1 MLKKNIMKKIIVLLI
16 MLLGGFVNNY
26 AQEYLE
32 MIESETFSVQE
43 IIDSGEA
50 YFVNRDQGKGSGYFQ
65 FKRWEYNAK
74 RLMNEAGYLPKTE
87 EILTKI
93 ENYNAYLNT
102 TSETRQ
108 PLTDNWEEL
117 GPQNWNATTSW
128 NPGVGRITGIA
139 IDQNNS
145 DHMIVGANTGG
156 VWKTLDGGQ
165 NWIPL
170 GDYFSNLRVFSVSID
185 PTNSDHYFFG
195 SNNGLIYH
203 SLDAGATWNLL
214 GDMGTS
220 IVNKILIHPTDP
232 SKLFATSQNG
242 GIRKSLDGGLNW
254 ITAVTDSQGYDIE
267 FKPND
272 PNVVYASGTG
282 FHVSFNGGESFT
294 SNFTFDSAPKMI
306 GVSPDDENVVY
317 VLEAFEGSFGGFY
330 KSTNTGFT
338 FSELDHV
345 GRNYFGYD
353 TNGIDS
359 GGQAPRDMDIAVN
372 PQDVNE
378 VHIAGVLTWR
388 SIDGGENFYCTSD
401 WVPGNAENANI
412 GYCHADVDL
421 LLFNGTTLFA
431 GTDGGIFKAEDT
443 ANVTSD
449 YYEDLS
455 TGLGIRQLYKIGI
468 TQTPEVI
475 VTTGSQDNGSSFYSE
490 AEGWKDWIGADG
502 MEGFVDKDN
511 SSKMFGMIQ
520 FGGVYRTF
528 NGGQTTSGVSIPS
541 QGNWVTP
548 FEQDPIL
555 TDVIYIGLNQVY
567 KSVASGNNWLAISQE
582 FSGNLNQLKI
592 ANSNNLVIY
601 ASRGP
606 LLFKTMDGGATDWSP
621 LTNPGGSINSI
632 AIHPTN
638 PEKIAVATTSN
649 SKVFVSED
657 GGLSWLSYKFNLPD
671 FSSLALVWDDNGEDG
686 LYLGMDYGIFYID
699 NTFTEWQP
707 YSINLPNVIIN
718 ELEINS
724 ADGKIY
730 AGTYGRGLWVSPY
743 VPHLLNT
750 ESLINNTD
758 VEIFPNPTNSIITFN
773 FRKGTEAD
781 FRVFDQLG
789 KLVRYQPN
797 VSLNQPHSMNI
808 SALSN
813 GIYYVRINSDIGT
826 ITKKVIKK

>member
-1 MLKKNIMKKIIVLLI
+1 MKRIIILI
-16 MLLGGFVNNY
+16 TILHVGIQNNH
-26 AQEYLE
+26 AQEYLK
-32 MIESETFSVQE
+32 MMESETYTVQE
-43 IIDSGEA
+43 IIDNGEA
-50 YFVNRDQGKGSGYFQ
+50 YFAERDQGKGSGYVH

-87 EILTKI
+87 AVLAEI

-102 TSETRQ
+102 SSATRQ
-108 PLTDNWEEL
+108 SLTDNWEEL
-117 GPQNWNATTSW
+117 GPQDWNATTSW

-156 VWKTLDGGQ
+156 VWKTIDGGD
-165 NWIPL
+165 NWMPL
-170 GDYFSNLRVFSVSID
+170 GDYFSNLRVYSVTIH
-185 PTNSDHYFFG
+185 PANSNHYFFG
-195 SNNGLIYH
+195 STNGLIYH

-214 GDMGTS
+214 GDMGS
-220 IVNKILIHPTDP
+220 SSVNKILIHPTDP
-232 SKLFATSQNG
+232 SIVFATSQNG
-242 GIRKSLDGGLNW
+242 GIRKSSDGGLNW
-254 ITAVTDSQGYDIE
+254 VAAVTDSQGYDIE
-267 FKPND
+267 FKPSN
-272 PNVVYASGTG
+272 PNVVYATGTN
-282 FHVSFNGGESFT
+282 FHVSYNGGESFST
-294 SNFTFDSAPKMI
+294 NVTFENAPKMI
-306 GVSPDDENVVY
+306 GVSPSDENVIY
-317 VLEAFEGSFGGFY
+317 VLEASGGSFGGIY
-330 KSTNTGFT
+330 KSVNAGFT
-338 FSELDHV
+338 FSELDHE

-353 TNGIDS
+353 TAGFDS

-372 PQDVNE
+372 PEDANE
-378 VHIAGVLTWR
+378 VHIAGVLTWK
-388 SIDGGENFYCTSD
+388 STDGGENFYCTSD

-443 ANVTSD
+443 ANVTAE
-449 YYEDLS
+449 YYEDL
-455 TGLGIRQLYKIGI
+455 TAGLGIRQLYKIGI

-475 VTTGSQDNGSSFYSE
+475 ITAGSQDNGSSFYSE

-502 MEGFVDKDN
+502 MEGFIDKDN

-528 NGGQTTSGVSIPS
+528 NGGQTTSGISIPS

-548 FEQDPIL
+548 FEQDPML
-555 TDVIYIGLNQVY
+555 TDVIYIGLNRVY
-567 KSVASGNNWLAISQE
+567 KSVASGNNWTAISQE
-582 FSGNLNQLKI
+582 LGGNLDQLKI

-601 ASRGP
+601 TSRGG
-606 LLFKTMDGGATDWSP
+606 LLFKTVDGGATDWFQLPS
-621 LTNPGGSINSI
+621 PGGSINSI

-657 GGLSWLSYKFNLPD
+657 GGLSWLNYKFNLPG
-671 FSSLALVWDDNGEDG
+671 FSALALVWDNNGEDG

-699 NTFTEWQP
+699 NTLNEWQP
-707 YSINLPNVIIN
+707 YSTNLPNVIIN

-730 AGTYGRGLWVSPY
+730 AGTYGRGLWASPY

-750 ESLINNTD
+750 TSLLNDTD
-758 VEIFPNPTNSIITFN
+758 VEIFPNPVKNSVTIN
-773 FRKGTEAD
+773 FRKGAEAD
-781 FRVFDQLG
+781 FRIYDQLG

-797 VSLNQPHSMNI
+797 VSISQPYSIDISELNS
-808 SALSN
+808 
-813 GIYYVRINSDIGT
+813 GIYFIRINSDIGT
-826 ITKKVIKK
+826 ITKRLIKK

>member
-1 MLKKNIMKKIIVLLI
+1 MKRIIILITILLAGI
-16 MLLGGFVNNY
+16 QNNH
-26 AQEYLE
+26 AQEYLK
-32 MIESETFSVQE
+32 MMESETYTVQE
-43 IIDSGEA
+43 IIDNGEA
-50 YFVNRDQGKGSGYFQ
+50 YFAERDQGKGSGYVQ

-87 EILTKI
+87 AVLAEI

-102 TSETRQ
+102 SSATRQ
-108 PLTDNWEEL
+108 SLTDNWEEL
-117 GPQNWNATTSW
+117 GPQDWNATTSW

-156 VWKTLDGGQ
+156 VWKTIDGGE
-165 NWIPL
+165 NWMPL
-170 GDYFSNLRVFSVSID
+170 GDYFSNLRVYSVTIH

-195 SNNGLIYH
+195 STNGLIYH

-214 GDMGTS
+214 GDMGS
-220 IVNKILIHPTDP
+220 SSVNKILIHPTDP
-232 SKLFATSQNG
+232 SIIFATSQNG
-242 GIRKSLDGGLNW
+242 GIRKSSDGGLNW
-254 ITAVTDSQGYDIE
+254 VAAVTDSQGYDIE
-267 FKPND
+267 FKPNN
-272 PNVVYASGTG
+272 PNVVYATGTN
-282 FHVSFNGGESFT
+282 FHVSYNGGESFST
-294 SNFTFDSAPKMI
+294 NVTFESAPKMI
-306 GVSPDDENVVY
+306 GVSPSDENVIY
-317 VLEAFEGSFGGFY
+317 VLEASGGSFGGIY
-330 KSTNTGFT
+330 KSVNAGFT
-338 FSELDHV
+338 FSELDHE

-353 TNGIDS
+353 TAGFDS

-372 PQDVNE
+372 PEDANE
-378 VHIAGVLTWR
+378 VHIAGVLTWK
-388 SIDGGENFYCTSD
+388 STDGGENFSCTSD

-443 ANVTSD
+443 ANVTAE
-449 YYEDLS
+449 YYEDL
-455 TGLGIRQLYKIGI
+455 TAGLGIRQLYKIGI

-475 VTTGSQDNGSSFYSE
+475 ITAGSQDNGSSFYSE

-502 MEGFVDKDN
+502 MEGFIDKDN

-528 NGGQTTSGVSIPS
+528 NGGQTTSGISIPS

-555 TDVIYIGLNQVY
+555 TDVIYIGLNRVY
-567 KSVASGNNWLAISQE
+567 KSVASGNNWTAISQE
-582 FSGNLNQLKI
+582 LGGNLNQLKI

-601 ASRGP
+601 ASRGG
-606 LLFKTMDGGATDWSP
+606 LLFKTEDGGATDWLQLPS
-621 LTNPGGSINSI
+621 PGGSINSI

-657 GGLSWLSYKFNLPD
+657 GGLSWLNYKFNLPG
-671 FSSLALVWDDNGEDG
+671 FSALALVWDNNGEDG

-699 NTFTEWQP
+699 NTLDEWQP
-707 YSINLPNVIIN
+707 YSTNLPNVIIN

-730 AGTYGRGLWVSPY
+730 AGTYGRGLWASPY

-750 ESLINNTD
+750 TSLLNDTD
-758 VEIFPNPTNSIITFN
+758 VEIFPNPVKNSVTIN
-773 FRKGTEAD
+773 FRKGAEAD
-781 FRVFDQLG
+781 FRIYDQLG

-797 VSLNQPHSMNI
+797 VYISQPHSIDI
-808 SALSN
+808 SELNS
-813 GIYYVRINSDIGT
+813 GIYFIRINSDIGT
-826 ITKKVIKK
+826 ITKRLIKK

>member
-1 MLKKNIMKKIIVLLI
+1 MKRIIILITILLAGI
-16 MLLGGFVNNY
+16 QNNH
-26 AQEYLE
+26 AQEYLK
-32 MIESETFSVQE
+32 MMESETYTVQE
-43 IIDSGEA
+43 IIDNGEA
-50 YFVNRDQGKGSGYFQ
+50 YFAERDQGKGSGYVQ

-87 EILTKI
+87 AVLAEI

-102 TSETRQ
+102 SSATRQ
-108 PLTDNWEEL
+108 SLTDNWEEL
-117 GPQNWNATTSW
+117 GPQDWNATTSW

-156 VWKTLDGGQ
+156 VWKTIDGGE
-165 NWIPL
+165 NWMPL
-170 GDYFSNLRVFSVSID
+170 GDYFSNLRVYSVTIH

-195 SNNGLIYH
+195 STNGLIYH

-214 GDMGTS
+214 GDMGS
-220 IVNKILIHPTDP
+220 SSVNKILIHPTDP
-232 SKLFATSQNG
+232 SIIFATSQNG
-242 GIRKSLDGGLNW
+242 GIRKSSDGGLNW
-254 ITAVTDSQGYDIE
+254 VAAVTDSQGYDIE
-267 FKPND
+267 FKPNN
-272 PNVVYASGTG
+272 PNVVYATGTN
-282 FHVSFNGGESFT
+282 FHVSYNGGESFST
-294 SNFTFDSAPKMI
+294 NVTFESAPKMI
-306 GVSPDDENVVY
+306 GVSPSDENVIY
-317 VLEAFEGSFGGFY
+317 VLEASGGSFGGIY
-330 KSTNTGFT
+330 KSVNAGFT
-338 FSELDHV
+338 FSELDHE

-353 TNGIDS
+353 TAGFDS

-372 PQDVNE
+372 PEDANE
-378 VHIAGVLTWR
+378 VHIAGVLTWK
-388 SIDGGENFYCTSD
+388 STDGGENFSCTSD

-443 ANVTSD
+443 ANVTAE
-449 YYEDLS
+449 YYEDL
-455 TGLGIRQLYKIGI
+455 TAGLGIRQLYKIGI

-475 VTTGSQDNGSSFYSE
+475 ITAGSQDNGSSFYSE

-502 MEGFVDKDN
+502 MEGFIDKDN

-528 NGGQTTSGVSIPS
+528 NGGQTTSGISIPS

-555 TDVIYIGLNQVY
+555 TDVIYIGLNRVY
-567 KSVASGNNWLAISQE
+567 KSVASGNNWTAISQE
-582 FSGNLNQLKI
+582 LGGNLNQLKI

-601 ASRGP
+601 ASRGG
-606 LLFKTMDGGATDWSP
+606 LLFKTEDGGATDWLQLPS
-621 LTNPGGSINSI
+621 PGGSINSI

-657 GGLSWLSYKFNLPD
+657 GGLSWLNYKFNLPG
-671 FSSLALVWDDNGEDG
+671 FSALALVWDNNGEDG

-699 NTFTEWQP
+699 NTLNEWQP
-707 YSINLPNVIIN
+707 YSTNLPNVIIN

-730 AGTYGRGLWVSPY
+730 AGTYGRGLWASPY

-750 ESLINNTD
+750 TSLLNDTD
-758 VEIFPNPTNSIITFN
+758 VEIFPNPVKNSVTIN
-773 FRKGTEAD
+773 FRKGAEAD
-781 FRVFDQLG
+781 FRIYDQLG

-797 VSLNQPHSMNI
+797 VSISQPYSIDISELNS
-808 SALSN
+808 
-813 GIYYVRINSDIGT
+813 GIYFIRINSDIGT
-826 ITKKVIKK
+826 ITKRLIKK

>member
-1 MLKKNIMKKIIVLLI
+1 MKRIIILITILLAGI
-16 MLLGGFVNNY
+16 QNNH
-26 AQEYLE
+26 AQEYLK
-32 MIESETFSVQE
+32 MMESETYTVQE
-43 IIDSGEA
+43 IIDNGEA
-50 YFVNRDQGKGSGYFQ
+50 YFAERDQGKGSGYVQ

-87 EILTKI
+87 AVLAEI

-102 TSETRQ
+102 SSATRQ
-108 PLTDNWEEL
+108 SLTDNWEEL
-117 GPQNWNATTSW
+117 GPQDWNATTSW

-156 VWKTLDGGQ
+156 VWKTIDGGE
-165 NWIPL
+165 NWMPL
-170 GDYFSNLRVFSVSID
+170 GDYFSNLRVYSVTIH

-195 SNNGLIYH
+195 STNGLIYH

-214 GDMGTS
+214 GDMGS
-220 IVNKILIHPTDP
+220 SSVNKILIHPTDP
-232 SKLFATSQNG
+232 SIIFATSQNG
-242 GIRKSLDGGLNW
+242 GIRKSSDGGLNW
-254 ITAVTDSQGYDIE
+254 VAAVTDSQGYDIE
-267 FKPND
+267 FKPNN
-272 PNVVYASGTG
+272 PNVVYATGTN
-282 FHVSFNGGESFT
+282 FHVSYNGGESFST
-294 SNFTFDSAPKMI
+294 NVTFESAPKMI
-306 GVSPDDENVVY
+306 GVSPSDENVIY
-317 VLEAFEGSFGGFY
+317 VLEASGGSFGGIY
-330 KSTNTGFT
+330 KSVNAGFT
-338 FSELDHV
+338 FSELDHE

-353 TNGIDS
+353 TAGFDS

-372 PQDVNE
+372 PEDANE
-378 VHIAGVLTWR
+378 VHIAGVLTWK
-388 SIDGGENFYCTSD
+388 STDGGENFSCTSD

-443 ANVTSD
+443 ANVTAE
-449 YYEDLS
+449 YYEDL
-455 TGLGIRQLYKIGI
+455 TAGLGIRQLYKIGI

-475 VTTGSQDNGSSFYSE
+475 ITAGSQDNGSSFYSE

-502 MEGFVDKDN
+502 MEGFIDKDN

-528 NGGQTTSGVSIPS
+528 NGGQTTSGISIPS

-548 FEQDPIL
+548 FEQDPML
-555 TDVIYIGLNQVY
+555 TDVIYIGLNRVY
-567 KSVASGNNWLAISQE
+567 KSVASGNNWTAISQE
-582 FSGNLNQLKI
+582 LGGNLDQLKI

-601 ASRGP
+601 TSRGG
-606 LLFKTMDGGATDWSP
+606 LLFKTVDGGATDWFQLPS
-621 LTNPGGSINSI
+621 PGGSINSI

-657 GGLSWLSYKFNLPD
+657 GGLSWLNYKFNLPG
-671 FSSLALVWDDNGEDG
+671 FSALALVWDNNGEDG

-699 NTFTEWQP
+699 NTLNEWQP
-707 YSINLPNVIIN
+707 YSTNLPNVIIN

-724 ADGKIY
+724 TDGKIY
-730 AGTYGRGLWVSPY
+730 AGTYGRGLWASPY

-750 ESLINNTD
+750 TSLLNDTD
-758 VEIFPNPTNSIITFN
+758 VEIFPNPVKNSVTIN
-773 FRKGTEAD
+773 FRKGAEAD
-781 FRVFDQLG
+781 FSIYDQLG

-797 VSLNQPHSMNI
+797 VYISQPHSIDI
-808 SALSN
+808 SELNS
-813 GIYYVRINSDIGT
+813 GIYFIRINSDIGT
-826 ITKKVIKK
+826 ITKRLIKK

>member
-1 MLKKNIMKKIIVLLI
+1 MKRIIILITILLAGI
-16 MLLGGFVNNY
+16 QNNY
-26 AQEYLE
+26 AQEYLK
-32 MIESETFSVQE
+32 MMESETYTVQE
-43 IIDSGEA
+43 IIDNGEA
-50 YFVNRDQGKGSGYFQ
+50 YFAERDQGKGSGYVQ

-87 EILTKI
+87 AVLAEI

-102 TSETRQ
+102 SSATRKS
-108 PLTDNWEEL
+108 LTDNWEEL
-117 GPQNWNATTSW
+117 GPQDWNATTSW

-145 DHMIVGANTGG
+145 DHIIVGANTGG
-156 VWKTLDGGQ
+156 VWKTLDGGE

-170 GDYFSNLRVFSVSID
+170 GDYFSNLRVYSVTIH
-185 PTNSDHYFFG
+185 PTNSDRYFFG
-195 SNNGLIYH
+195 STNGLIYH

-214 GDMGTS
+214 GDMGS
-220 IVNKILIHPTDP
+220 SSVNKILIHPTDP
-232 SKLFATSQNG
+232 SIVFATSQNG
-242 GIRKSLDGGLNW
+242 GIRKSSDGGLNW
-254 ITAVTDSQGYDIE
+254 VAAVTDSQGYDIE
-267 FKPND
+267 FKPNN
-272 PNVVYASGTG
+272 PNVVYATGTN
-282 FHVSFNGGESFT
+282 FHVSYNGGESFST
-294 SNFTFDSAPKMI
+294 NVTFESAPKMI
-306 GVSPDDENVVY
+306 GVSSNDENVIY
-317 VLEAFEGSFGGFY
+317 VLEASGGSFGGIY
-330 KSTNTGFT
+330 KSVNAGFT
-338 FSELDHV
+338 FSELDHE

-353 TNGIDS
+353 TAGFDS

-372 PQDVNE
+372 PEDANE
-378 VHIAGVLTWR
+378 VHIAGVLTWK
-388 SIDGGENFYCTSD
+388 STDGGENFSCTSD

-443 ANVTSD
+443 ANVTAE
-449 YYEDLS
+449 YYEDL
-455 TGLGIRQLYKIGI
+455 TAGLGIRQLYKIGI

-475 VTTGSQDNGSSFYSE
+475 ITAGSQDNGSSFYSE

-502 MEGFVDKDN
+502 MEGFIDKDN

-528 NGGQTTSGVSIPS
+528 NGGQTTSGISIPS

-548 FEQDPIL
+548 FEQDPVL
-555 TDVIYIGLNQVY
+555 TDVIYIGLNHVY
-567 KSVASGNNWLAISQE
+567 KSVASGNNWTAISQE
-582 FSGNLNQLKI
+582 LGGNLNQLKI

-601 ASRGP
+601 TSRGG
-606 LLFKTMDGGATDWSP
+606 LLFKTEDGGATDWLQLPS
-621 LTNPGGSINSI
+621 PGGSINSI

-657 GGLSWLSYKFNLPD
+657 GGLSWLNYKFNLPG
-671 FSSLALVWDDNGEDG
+671 FSALALVWDNNGEDG

-699 NTFTEWQP
+699 NTFNEWQP
-707 YSINLPNVIIN
+707 YSTNLPNVIIN

-730 AGTYGRGLWVSPY
+730 AGTYGRGLWASPY

-750 ESLINNTD
+750 TSLLNDTD
-758 VEIFPNPTNSIITFN
+758 VEIFPNPVKNSVTIN
-773 FRKGTEAD
+773 FRKGAEAD
-781 FRVFDQLG
+781 FRIYDQLG

-797 VSLNQPHSMNI
+797 VSISQPYSIDISELNS
-808 SALSN
+808 
-813 GIYYVRINSDIGT
+813 GIYFIRINSDIGT
-826 ITKKVIKK
+826 ITKKLIKK

>member
-1 MLKKNIMKKIIVLLI
+1 MKRIIILITILLAGI
-16 MLLGGFVNNY
+16 QNNH
-26 AQEYLE
+26 AQEYLK
-32 MIESETFSVQE
+32 MMESETYTVQE
-43 IIDSGEA
+43 IIDNGEA
-50 YFVNRDQGKGSGYFQ
+50 YFAERDQGKGSGYVQ

-87 EILTKI
+87 AVLAEI

-102 TSETRQ
+102 SSATRQ
-108 PLTDNWEEL
+108 SLTDNWEEL
-117 GPQNWNATTSW
+117 GPQDWNATTSW

-156 VWKTLDGGQ
+156 VWKTIDGGE
-165 NWIPL
+165 NWMPL
-170 GDYFSNLRVFSVSID
+170 GDYFSNLRVYSVTIH

-195 SNNGLIYH
+195 STNGLIYH

-214 GDMGTS
+214 GDMGS
-220 IVNKILIHPTDP
+220 SSVNKILIHPTDP
-232 SKLFATSQNG
+232 SIIFATSQNG
-242 GIRKSLDGGLNW
+242 GIRKSSDGGLNW
-254 ITAVTDSQGYDIE
+254 VAAVTDSQGYDIE
-267 FKPND
+267 FKPNN
-272 PNVVYASGTG
+272 PNVVYATGTN
-282 FHVSFNGGESFT
+282 FHVSYNGGESFST
-294 SNFTFDSAPKMI
+294 NVTFESAPKMI
-306 GVSPDDENVVY
+306 GVSPSDENVIY
-317 VLEAFEGSFGGFY
+317 VLEASGGSFGGIY
-330 KSTNTGFT
+330 KSVNAGFT
-338 FSELDHV
+338 FSELDHE

-353 TNGIDS
+353 TAGFDS

-372 PQDVNE
+372 PEDANE
-378 VHIAGVLTWR
+378 VHIAGVLTWK
-388 SIDGGENFYCTSD
+388 STDGGENFSCTSD

-443 ANVTSD
+443 ANVTAE
-449 YYEDLS
+449 YYEDL
-455 TGLGIRQLYKIGI
+455 TAGLGIRQLYKIGI

-475 VTTGSQDNGSSFYSE
+475 ITAGSQDNGSSFYSE

-502 MEGFVDKDN
+502 MEGFIDKDN
-511 SSKMFGMIQ
+511 SNKMFGMIQ

-528 NGGQTTSGVSIPS
+528 NGGQTTSGISIPS

-548 FEQDPIL
+548 FEQDPML
-555 TDVIYIGLNQVY
+555 TDVIYIGLNRVY
-567 KSVASGNNWLAISQE
+567 KSVASGNNWTAISQE
-582 FSGNLNQLKI
+582 LGGNLDQLKI

-601 ASRGP
+601 TSRGG
-606 LLFKTMDGGATDWSP
+606 LLFKTVDGGATDWFQLPS
-621 LTNPGGSINSI
+621 PGGSINSI

-657 GGLSWLSYKFNLPD
+657 GGLSWLNYKFNLPG
-671 FSSLALVWDDNGEDG
+671 FSALALVWDNNGEDG

-699 NTFTEWQP
+699 NTLNEWQP
-707 YSINLPNVIIN
+707 YSTNLPNVIIN

-730 AGTYGRGLWVSPY
+730 AGTYGRGLWASPY

-750 ESLINNTD
+750 TSLLNDTD
-758 VEIFPNPTNSIITFN
+758 VEIFPNPVKNSVTIN
-773 FRKGTEAD
+773 FRKGAEAD
-781 FRVFDQLG
+781 FRIYDQLG

-797 VSLNQPHSMNI
+797 VYISQPYSIDISELNS
-808 SALSN
+808 
-813 GIYYVRINSDIGT
+813 GIYFIRINSDIGT
-826 ITKKVIKK
+826 ITKRLIKK

>member
-1 MLKKNIMKKIIVLLI
+1 MKRIIILITILLAGI
-16 MLLGGFVNNY
+16 QNNY
-26 AQEYLE
+26 AQEYLK
-32 MIESETFSVQE
+32 MMESETYTVQE
-43 IIDSGEA
+43 IIDNGEA
-50 YFVNRDQGKGSGYFQ
+50 YFAERDQGKGSGYVQ

-87 EILTKI
+87 AVLAEI

-102 TSETRQ
+102 SSATRKS
-108 PLTDNWEEL
+108 LTDNWEEL
-117 GPQNWNATTSW
+117 GPQDWNATTSW

-156 VWKTLDGGQ
+156 VWKTLDGGE

-170 GDYFSNLRVFSVSID
+170 GDYFSNLRVYSVTIH

-195 SNNGLIYH
+195 STNGLIYH

-214 GDMGTS
+214 GDMGS
-220 IVNKILIHPTDP
+220 SSVNKILIHPTDP
-232 SKLFATSQNG
+232 SIVFATSQNG
-242 GIRKSLDGGLNW
+242 GIRKSSDGGLNW
-254 ITAVTDSQGYDIE
+254 VAAVTDSQGYDIE
-267 FKPND
+267 FKPNN
-272 PNVVYASGTG
+272 PNVVYATGTN
-282 FHVSFNGGESFT
+282 FHVSYNGGESFST
-294 SNFTFDSAPKMI
+294 NVTFESAPKMI
-306 GVSPDDENVVY
+306 GVSSNDENVIY
-317 VLEAFEGSFGGFY
+317 VLEASGGSFGGIY
-330 KSTNTGFT
+330 KSVNAGFT
-338 FSELDHV
+338 FSELDHE

-353 TNGIDS
+353 TAGFDS

-372 PQDVNE
+372 PEDANE
-378 VHIAGVLTWR
+378 VHIAGVLTWK
-388 SIDGGENFYCTSD
+388 STDGGENFSCTSD

-443 ANVTSD
+443 ANVTAE
-449 YYEDLS
+449 YYEDL
-455 TGLGIRQLYKIGI
+455 TAGLGIRQLYKIGI

-475 VTTGSQDNGSSFYSE
+475 ITAGSQDNGSSFYSE

-502 MEGFVDKDN
+502 MEGFIDKDN

-528 NGGQTTSGVSIPS
+528 NGGQTTSGISIPS

-555 TDVIYIGLNQVY
+555 TDVIYIGLNHVY
-567 KSVASGNNWLAISQE
+567 KSVASGNNWTAISQE
-582 FSGNLNQLKI
+582 LGGNLNQLKI

-601 ASRGP
+601 ASRGG
-606 LLFKTMDGGATDWSP
+606 LLFKTEDGGATDWLQLPS
-621 LTNPGGSINSI
+621 PGGSINSI

-657 GGLSWLSYKFNLPD
+657 GGLSWLNYKFNLPG
-671 FSSLALVWDDNGEDG
+671 FSALALVWDNNGEDG

-699 NTFTEWQP
+699 NTFNEWQP
-707 YSINLPNVIIN
+707 YSTNLPNVIIN

-730 AGTYGRGLWVSPY
+730 AGTYGRGLWASPY

-750 ESLINNTD
+750 TSLLNDTD
-758 VEIFPNPTNSIITFN
+758 VEIFPNPVKNSVTIN
-773 FRKGTEAD
+773 FRKGAEAD
-781 FRVFDQLG
+781 FRIYDQLG

-797 VSLNQPHSMNI
+797 VSISQPYSIDISELNS
-808 SALSN
+808 
-813 GIYYVRINSDIGT
+813 GIYFIRINSDIGT
-826 ITKKVIKK
+826 ITKRLIKK

>member
-1 MLKKNIMKKIIVLLI
+1 MKRIIILITILLAGI
-16 MLLGGFVNNY
+16 QNNH
-26 AQEYLE
+26 AQEYLK
-32 MIESETFSVQE
+32 MMESETYTVQE
-43 IIDSGEA
+43 IIDNGEA
-50 YFVNRDQGKGSGYFQ
+50 YFAERDQGKGSGYVQ

-87 EILTKI
+87 AVLAEI

-102 TSETRQ
+102 SSATRQ
-108 PLTDNWEEL
+108 SLTDNWEEL
-117 GPQNWNATTSW
+117 GPQDWNATTSW

-156 VWKTLDGGQ
+156 VWKTIDGGE
-165 NWIPL
+165 NWMPL
-170 GDYFSNLRVFSVSID
+170 GDYFSNLRVYSVTIH

-195 SNNGLIYH
+195 STNGLIYH

-214 GDMGTS
+214 GDMGS
-220 IVNKILIHPTDP
+220 SSVNKILIHPTDP
-232 SKLFATSQNG
+232 SIVFATSQNG
-242 GIRKSLDGGLNW
+242 GIRKSSDGGLNW
-254 ITAVTDSQGYDIE
+254 VAAVTDSQGYDIE
-267 FKPND
+267 FKPNN
-272 PNVVYASGTG
+272 PNVVYATGTN
-282 FHVSFNGGESFT
+282 FHVSYNGGVSFST
-294 SNFTFDSAPKMI
+294 NVTFESAPKMI
-306 GVSPDDENVVY
+306 GVSPSDENVIY
-317 VLEAFEGSFGGFY
+317 VLEASGGSFGGIY
-330 KSTNTGFT
+330 KSVNAGFT
-338 FSELDHV
+338 FSELDHE

-353 TNGIDS
+353 TAGFDS

-372 PQDVNE
+372 PEDANE
-378 VHIAGVLTWR
+378 VHIAGVLTWK
-388 SIDGGENFYCTSD
+388 STDGGENFSCTSD

-443 ANVTSD
+443 ANVTAE
-449 YYEDLS
+449 YYEDL
-455 TGLGIRQLYKIGI
+455 TAGLGIRQLYKIGI

-475 VTTGSQDNGSSFYSE
+475 ITAGSQDNGSSFYSE

-502 MEGFVDKDN
+502 MEGFIDKDN

-528 NGGQTTSGVSIPS
+528 NGGQTTSGISIPS

-548 FEQDPIL
+548 FEQDPVL
-555 TDVIYIGLNQVY
+555 TDVIYIGLNHVY
-567 KSVASGNNWLAISQE
+567 KSVASGNNWTVISQE
-582 FSGNLNQLKI
+582 LGGNLNQLKI

-601 ASRGP
+601 TSRGG
-606 LLFKTMDGGATDWSP
+606 LLFKTEDGGATDWLQLPS
-621 LTNPGGSINSI
+621 PGGSINSI

-657 GGLSWLSYKFNLPD
+657 GGLSWLNYKFNLPG
-671 FSSLALVWDDNGEDG
+671 FSALALVWDNNGEDG

-699 NTFTEWQP
+699 NTFNEWQP
-707 YSINLPNVIIN
+707 YSTNLPNVIIN

-730 AGTYGRGLWVSPY
+730 AGTYGRGLWASPY

-750 ESLINNTD
+750 TSLLNDTD
-758 VEIFPNPTNSIITFN
+758 VEIFPNPVKNSVTIN
-773 FRKGTEAD
+773 FRKGAEAD
-781 FRVFDQLG
+781 FRIYDQLG

-797 VSLNQPHSMNI
+797 VSISQPYSIDISELNS
-808 SALSN
+808 
-813 GIYYVRINSDIGT
+813 GIYFIRINSDIGT
-826 ITKKVIKK
+826 ITKKLIKK

>member
-1 MLKKNIMKKIIVLLI
+1 MKRIIILITILLAGI
-16 MLLGGFVNNY
+16 QNNH
-26 AQEYLE
+26 AQEYLK
-32 MIESETFSVQE
+32 MMESETYTVQE
-43 IIDSGEA
+43 IIDNGEA
-50 YFVNRDQGKGSGYFQ
+50 YFAERDQGKGSGYVQ

-87 EILTKI
+87 AVLAEI

-102 TSETRQ
+102 SSATRQ
-108 PLTDNWEEL
+108 SLTDNWEEL
-117 GPQNWNATTSW
+117 GPQDWNATTSW

-156 VWKTLDGGQ
+156 VWKTIDGGE
-165 NWIPL
+165 NWMPL
-170 GDYFSNLRVFSVSID
+170 GDYFSNLRVYSVTIH

-195 SNNGLIYH
+195 STNGLIYH

-214 GDMGTS
+214 GDMGS
-220 IVNKILIHPTDP
+220 SSVNKILIHPTDP
-232 SKLFATSQNG
+232 SIIFATSQNG
-242 GIRKSLDGGLNW
+242 GIRKSSDGGLNW
-254 ITAVTDSQGYDIE
+254 VAAVTDSQGYDIE
-267 FKPND
+267 FKPNN
-272 PNVVYASGTG
+272 PNVVYATGTN
-282 FHVSFNGGESFT
+282 FHVSYNGGESFST
-294 SNFTFDSAPKMI
+294 NVTFESAPKMI
-306 GVSPDDENVVY
+306 GVSPSDENVIY
-317 VLEAFEGSFGGFY
+317 VLEASGGSFGGIY
-330 KSTNTGFT
+330 KSVNAGFT
-338 FSELDHV
+338 FSELDHE

-353 TNGIDS
+353 TAGFDS

-372 PQDVNE
+372 PEDANE
-378 VHIAGVLTWR
+378 VHIAGVLTWK
-388 SIDGGENFYCTSD
+388 STDGGENFSCTSD

-443 ANVTSD
+443 ANVTAE
-449 YYEDLS
+449 YYEDL
-455 TGLGIRQLYKIGI
+455 TAGLGIRQLYKIGI

-475 VTTGSQDNGSSFYSE
+475 ITAGSQDNGSSFYSE

-502 MEGFVDKDN
+502 MEGFIDKDN
-511 SSKMFGMIQ
+511 SNKMFGMIQ

-528 NGGQTTSGVSIPS
+528 NGGQTTSGISIPS

-555 TDVIYIGLNQVY
+555 TDVIYIGLNRVY
-567 KSVASGNNWLAISQE
+567 KSVASGNNWTAISQE
-582 FSGNLNQLKI
+582 LGGNLNQLKI
-592 ANSNNLVIY
+592 ANSNNLFIY
-601 ASRGP
+601 ASRGG
-606 LLFKTMDGGATDWSP
+606 LLFKTEDGGATDWLQLPS
-621 LTNPGGSINSI
+621 PGGSINSI

-657 GGLSWLSYKFNLPD
+657 GGLSWLNYKFNLPG
-671 FSSLALVWDDNGEDG
+671 FSALALVWDNNGEDG

-699 NTFTEWQP
+699 NTLDEWQP
-707 YSINLPNVIIN
+707 YSTNLPNVIIN

-730 AGTYGRGLWVSPY
+730 AGTYGRGLWASPY

-750 ESLINNTD
+750 TSLLNDTD
-758 VEIFPNPTNSIITFN
+758 VEIFPNPVKNSVTIN
-773 FRKGTEAD
+773 FRKGAEAD
-781 FRVFDQLG
+781 FRIYDQLG

-797 VSLNQPHSMNI
+797 VYISQPYSIDISELNS
-808 SALSN
+808 
-813 GIYYVRINSDIGT
+813 GIYFIRINSDIGT
-826 ITKKVIKK
+826 ITKRLIKK

>member
-1 MLKKNIMKKIIVLLI
+1 MKRIIILITILLAGI
-16 MLLGGFVNNY
+16 QNNH
-26 AQEYLE
+26 AQEYLK
-32 MIESETFSVQE
+32 MMESETYTVQE
-43 IIDSGEA
+43 IIDNGEA
-50 YFVNRDQGKGSGYFQ
+50 YFAERDQGKGSGYVQ

-87 EILTKI
+87 AVLAEI

-102 TSETRQ
+102 SSATRQ
-108 PLTDNWEEL
+108 SLTDNWEEL
-117 GPQNWNATTSW
+117 GPQDWNATTSW

-156 VWKTLDGGQ
+156 VWKTIDGGE
-165 NWIPL
+165 NWMPL
-170 GDYFSNLRVFSVSID
+170 GDYFSNLRVYSVTIH

-195 SNNGLIYH
+195 STNGLIYH

-214 GDMGTS
+214 GDMGS
-220 IVNKILIHPTDP
+220 SSVNKILIHPTDP
-232 SKLFATSQNG
+232 SIIFATSQNG
-242 GIRKSLDGGLNW
+242 GIRKSSDGGLNW
-254 ITAVTDSQGYDIE
+254 VAAVTDSQGYDIE
-267 FKPND
+267 FKPNN
-272 PNVVYASGTG
+272 PNVVYATGTN
-282 FHVSFNGGESFT
+282 FHVSYNGGESFST
-294 SNFTFDSAPKMI
+294 NVTFESAPKMI
-306 GVSPDDENVVY
+306 GVSPSDENVIY
-317 VLEAFEGSFGGFY
+317 VLEASGGSFGGIY
-330 KSTNTGFT
+330 KSVNAGFT
-338 FSELDHV
+338 FSELDHE

-353 TNGIDS
+353 TAGFDS

-372 PQDVNE
+372 PEDAKE
-378 VHIAGVLTWR
+378 VHIAGVLTWK
-388 SIDGGENFYCTSD
+388 STDGGENFSCTSD

-443 ANVTSD
+443 ANVTAE
-449 YYEDLS
+449 YYEDL
-455 TGLGIRQLYKIGI
+455 TAGLGIRQLYKIGI

-475 VTTGSQDNGSSFYSE
+475 ITAGSQDNGSSFYSE

-502 MEGFVDKDN
+502 MEGFIDKDN
-511 SSKMFGMIQ
+511 SNKMFGMIQ

-528 NGGQTTSGVSIPS
+528 NGGQTTSGISIPS

-548 FEQDPIL
+548 FEQDPML
-555 TDVIYIGLNQVY
+555 TDVIYIGLNRVY
-567 KSVASGNNWLAISQE
+567 KSVASGNNWTAISQE
-582 FSGNLNQLKI
+582 LGGNLDQLKI

-601 ASRGP
+601 TSRGG
-606 LLFKTMDGGATDWSP
+606 LLFKTVDGGATDWFQLPS
-621 LTNPGGSINSI
+621 PGGSINSI

-657 GGLSWLSYKFNLPD
+657 GGLSWLNYKFNLPG
-671 FSSLALVWDDNGEDG
+671 FSALALVWDNNGEDG

-699 NTFTEWQP
+699 NTLDEWQP
-707 YSINLPNVIIN
+707 YSTNLPNVIIN

-724 ADGKIY
+724 TDGKIY
-730 AGTYGRGLWVSPY
+730 AGTYGRGLWASPY

-750 ESLINNTD
+750 TSLLNDTD
-758 VEIFPNPTNSIITFN
+758 VEIFPNPVKNSVTIN
-773 FRKGTEAD
+773 FRKGAEAD
-781 FRVFDQLG
+781 FRIYDQLG

-797 VSLNQPHSMNI
+797 VYISQPHSIDI
-808 SALSN
+808 SELNS
-813 GIYYVRINSDIGT
+813 GIYFIRINSDIGT
-826 ITKKVIKK
+826 ITKRLIKK

>member
-1 MLKKNIMKKIIVLLI
+1 MKRIIILITILLAGI
-16 MLLGGFVNNY
+16 QNNH
-26 AQEYLE
+26 AQEYLK
-32 MIESETFSVQE
+32 MMESETYTVQE
-43 IIDSGEA
+43 IIDNGEA
-50 YFVNRDQGKGSGYFQ
+50 YFAERDQGKGSGYVQ

-87 EILTKI
+87 AVLAEI

-102 TSETRQ
+102 SSATRKS
-108 PLTDNWEEL
+108 LTDNWEEL
-117 GPQNWNATTSW
+117 GPQDWNATTSW

-145 DHMIVGANTGG
+145 DHIIVGANTGG
-156 VWKTLDGGQ
+156 VWKTLDGGE

-170 GDYFSNLRVFSVSID
+170 GDYFSNLRVYSVTIH
-185 PTNSDHYFFG
+185 PTNSDRYFFG
-195 SNNGLIYH
+195 STNGLIYH

-214 GDMGTS
+214 GDMGS
-220 IVNKILIHPTDP
+220 SSVNKILIHPTDP
-232 SKLFATSQNG
+232 SIVFATSQNG
-242 GIRKSLDGGLNW
+242 GIRKSSDGGLNW
-254 ITAVTDSQGYDIE
+254 VAAVTDSQGYDIE
-267 FKPND
+267 FKPNN
-272 PNVVYASGTG
+272 PNVVYATGTN
-282 FHVSFNGGESFT
+282 FHVSYNGGESFST
-294 SNFTFDSAPKMI
+294 NVTFESAPKMI
-306 GVSPDDENVVY
+306 GVSSNDENVIY
-317 VLEAFEGSFGGFY
+317 VLEASGGSFGGIY
-330 KSTNTGFT
+330 KSVNAGFT
-338 FSELDHV
+338 FSELDHE

-353 TNGIDS
+353 TAGFDS

-372 PQDVNE
+372 PEDANE
-378 VHIAGVLTWR
+378 VHIAGVLTWK
-388 SIDGGENFYCTSD
+388 STDGGENFSCTSD

-443 ANVTSD
+443 ANVTAE
-449 YYEDLS
+449 YYEDL
-455 TGLGIRQLYKIGI
+455 TAGLGIRQLYKIGI

-475 VTTGSQDNGSSFYSE
+475 ITAGSQDNGSSFYSE

-502 MEGFVDKDN
+502 MEGFIDKDN

-528 NGGQTTSGVSIPS
+528 NGGQTTSGISIPS

-548 FEQDPIL
+548 FEQDPVL
-555 TDVIYIGLNQVY
+555 TDVIYIGLNHVY
-567 KSVASGNNWLAISQE
+567 KSVASGNNWTAISQE
-582 FSGNLNQLKI
+582 LGGNLNQLKI

-601 ASRGP
+601 ASRGG
-606 LLFKTMDGGATDWSP
+606 LLFKTEDGGATDWLQLPS
-621 LTNPGGSINSI
+621 PGGSINSI

-657 GGLSWLSYKFNLPD
+657 GGLSWLNYKFNLPG
-671 FSSLALVWDDNGEDG
+671 FSALALVWDNNGEDG

-699 NTFTEWQP
+699 NTFNEWQP
-707 YSINLPNVIIN
+707 YSTNLPNVIIN

-730 AGTYGRGLWVSPY
+730 AGTYGRGLWASPY

-750 ESLINNTD
+750 TSLLNDTD
-758 VEIFPNPTNSIITFN
+758 VEIFPNPVKNSVTIN
-773 FRKGTEAD
+773 FRKGAEAD
-781 FRVFDQLG
+781 FRIYDQLG

-797 VSLNQPHSMNI
+797 VSISQPYSIDISELNS
-808 SALSN
+808 
-813 GIYYVRINSDIGT
+813 GIYFIRINSDIGT
-826 ITKKVIKK
+826 ITKKLIKK

>member
-1 MLKKNIMKKIIVLLI
+1 MKRIIILITILLAGI
-16 MLLGGFVNNY
+16 QNNH
-26 AQEYLE
+26 AQEYLK
-32 MIESETFSVQE
+32 MMESETYTVQE
-43 IIDSGEA
+43 IIDNGEA
-50 YFVNRDQGKGSGYFQ
+50 YFAERDQGKGSGYVQ

-87 EILTKI
+87 AVLAEI

-102 TSETRQ
+102 SSATRQ
-108 PLTDNWEEL
+108 SLTDNWEEL
-117 GPQNWNATTSW
+117 GPQDWNATTSW

-156 VWKTLDGGQ
+156 VWKTIDGGE
-165 NWIPL
+165 NWMPL
-170 GDYFSNLRVFSVSID
+170 GDYFSNLRVYSVTIH

-195 SNNGLIYH
+195 STNGLIYH

-214 GDMGTS
+214 GDMGS
-220 IVNKILIHPTDP
+220 SSVNKILIHPTDP
-232 SKLFATSQNG
+232 SIVFATSQNG
-242 GIRKSLDGGLNW
+242 GIRKSSDGGLNW
-254 ITAVTDSQGYDIE
+254 VAAVTDSQGYDIE
-267 FKPND
+267 FKPNN
-272 PNVVYASGTG
+272 PNVVYATGTN
-282 FHVSFNGGESFT
+282 FHVSYNGGESFST
-294 SNFTFDSAPKMI
+294 NVTFESAPKMI
-306 GVSPDDENVVY
+306 GVSPSDENVIY
-317 VLEAFEGSFGGFY
+317 VLEASGGSFGGIY
-330 KSTNTGFT
+330 KSVNAGFT
-338 FSELDHV
+338 FSELDHE

-353 TNGIDS
+353 TAGFDS

-372 PQDVNE
+372 PEDANE
-378 VHIAGVLTWR
+378 VHIAGVLTWK
-388 SIDGGENFYCTSD
+388 STDGGENFSCTSD

-443 ANVTSD
+443 ANVTAE
-449 YYEDLS
+449 YYEDL
-455 TGLGIRQLYKIGI
+455 TAGLGIRQLYKIGI

-475 VTTGSQDNGSSFYSE
+475 ITAGSQDNGSSFYSE

-502 MEGFVDKDN
+502 MEGFIDKDN
-511 SSKMFGMIQ
+511 SNKMFGMIQ

-528 NGGQTTSGVSIPS
+528 NGGQTTSGISIPS

-548 FEQDPIL
+548 FEQDPML
-555 TDVIYIGLNQVY
+555 TDVIYIGLNRVY
-567 KSVASGNNWLAISQE
+567 KSVASGNNWTAISQE
-582 FSGNLNQLKI
+582 LGGNLDQLKI

-601 ASRGP
+601 TSRGG
-606 LLFKTMDGGATDWSP
+606 LLFKTVDGGATDWFQLPS
-621 LTNPGGSINSI
+621 PGGSINSI

-657 GGLSWLSYKFNLPD
+657 GGLSWLNYKFNLPG
-671 FSSLALVWDDNGEDG
+671 FSALALVWDNNGEDG

-699 NTFTEWQP
+699 NTLNEWQP
-707 YSINLPNVIIN
+707 YSTNLPNVIIN

-730 AGTYGRGLWVSPY
+730 AGTYGRGLWASPY

-750 ESLINNTD
+750 TSLLNDTD
-758 VEIFPNPTNSIITFN
+758 VEIFPNPVKNSVTIN
-773 FRKGTEAD
+773 FRKGAEAD
-781 FRVFDQLG
+781 FRIYDQLG

-797 VSLNQPHSMNI
+797 VYISQPYSIDISELNS
-808 SALSN
+808 
-813 GIYYVRINSDIGT
+813 GIYFIRINSDIGT
-826 ITKKVIKK
+826 ITKRLIKK

>member
-1 MLKKNIMKKIIVLLI
+1 MKRIIILITILLAGI
-16 MLLGGFVNNY
+16 QNNH
-26 AQEYLE
+26 AQEYLK
-32 MIESETFSVQE
+32 MMESETYTVQE
-43 IIDSGEA
+43 IIDNGEA
-50 YFVNRDQGKGSGYFQ
+50 YFAERDQGKGSGYVQ

-87 EILTKI
+87 AVLAEI

-102 TSETRQ
+102 SSATRQ
-108 PLTDNWEEL
+108 SLTDNWEEL
-117 GPQNWNATTSW
+117 GPQDWNATTSW

-156 VWKTLDGGQ
+156 VWKTIDGGE
-165 NWIPL
+165 NWMPL
-170 GDYFSNLRVFSVSID
+170 GDYFSNLRVYSVTIH

-195 SNNGLIYH
+195 STNGLIYH

-214 GDMGTS
+214 GDMGS
-220 IVNKILIHPTDP
+220 SSVNKILIHPTDP
-232 SKLFATSQNG
+232 SIVFATSQNG
-242 GIRKSLDGGLNW
+242 GIRKSSDGGLNW
-254 ITAVTDSQGYDIE
+254 VAAVTDSQGYDIE
-267 FKPND
+267 FKPNN
-272 PNVVYASGTG
+272 PNVVYATGTN
-282 FHVSFNGGESFT
+282 FHVSYNGGESFST
-294 SNFTFDSAPKMI
+294 NVTFESAPKMI
-306 GVSPDDENVVY
+306 GVSPSDENVIY
-317 VLEAFEGSFGGFY
+317 VLEASGGSFGGIY
-330 KSTNTGFT
+330 KSVNAGFT
-338 FSELDHV
+338 FSELDHE

-353 TNGIDS
+353 TAGFDS

-372 PQDVNE
+372 PEDANE
-378 VHIAGVLTWR
+378 VHIAGVLTWK
-388 SIDGGENFYCTSD
+388 STDGGENFSCTSD

-443 ANVTSD
+443 ANVTAE
-449 YYEDLS
+449 YYEDL
-455 TGLGIRQLYKIGI
+455 TAGLGIRQLYKIGI

-475 VTTGSQDNGSSFYSE
+475 ITAGSQDNGSSFYSE

-502 MEGFVDKDN
+502 MEGFIDKDN

-528 NGGQTTSGVSIPS
+528 NGGQTTSGISIPS

-548 FEQDPIL
+548 FEQDPVL
-555 TDVIYIGLNQVY
+555 TDVIYIGLNHVY
-567 KSVASGNNWLAISQE
+567 KSVASGNNWTAISQE
-582 FSGNLNQLKI
+582 LGGNLNQLKI

-601 ASRGP
+601 TSRGG
-606 LLFKTMDGGATDWSP
+606 LLFKTEDGGATDWLQLPS
-621 LTNPGGSINSI
+621 PGGSINSI

-657 GGLSWLSYKFNLPD
+657 GGLSWLNYKFNLPG
-671 FSSLALVWDDNGEDG
+671 FSALALVWDNNGEDG

-699 NTFTEWQP
+699 NTFNEWQP
-707 YSINLPNVIIN
+707 YSTNLPNVIIN

-730 AGTYGRGLWVSPY
+730 AGTYGRGLWASPY

-750 ESLINNTD
+750 TSLLNDTD
-758 VEIFPNPTNSIITFN
+758 VEIFPNPVKNSVTIN
-773 FRKGTEAD
+773 FRKGAEAD
-781 FRVFDQLG
+781 FRIYDQLG

-797 VSLNQPHSMNI
+797 VSISQPYSIDISELNS
-808 SALSN
+808 
-813 GIYYVRINSDIGT
+813 GIYFIRINSDIGT
-826 ITKKVIKK
+826 ITKKLIKK

>member
-1 MLKKNIMKKIIVLLI
+1 MKRIIILITILLAGI
-16 MLLGGFVNNY
+16 QNNH
-26 AQEYLE
+26 AQEYLK
-32 MIESETFSVQE
+32 MMESETYTVQE
-43 IIDSGEA
+43 IIDNGEA
-50 YFVNRDQGKGSGYFQ
+50 YFAERDQGKGSGYVQ

-87 EILTKI
+87 AVLAEI

-102 TSETRQ
+102 SSATRQ
-108 PLTDNWEEL
+108 SLTDNWEEL
-117 GPQNWNATTSW
+117 GPQDWNATTSW

-156 VWKTLDGGQ
+156 VWKTIDGGE
-165 NWIPL
+165 NWMPL
-170 GDYFSNLRVFSVSID
+170 GDYFSNLRVYSVTIH

-195 SNNGLIYH
+195 STNGLIYH

-214 GDMGTS
+214 GDMGS
-220 IVNKILIHPTDP
+220 SSVNKILIHPTDP
-232 SKLFATSQNG
+232 SIIFATSQNG
-242 GIRKSLDGGLNW
+242 GIRKSSDGGLNW
-254 ITAVTDSQGYDIE
+254 VAAVTDSQGYDIE
-267 FKPND
+267 FKPNN
-272 PNVVYASGTG
+272 PNVVYATGTN
-282 FHVSFNGGESFT
+282 FHVSYNGGESFST
-294 SNFTFDSAPKMI
+294 NVTFESAPKMI
-306 GVSPDDENVVY
+306 GVSPSDENVIY
-317 VLEAFEGSFGGFY
+317 VLEASGGSFGGIY
-330 KSTNTGFT
+330 KSVNAGFT
-338 FSELDHV
+338 FSELDHE

-353 TNGIDS
+353 TAGFDS

-372 PQDVNE
+372 PEDANE
-378 VHIAGVLTWR
+378 VHIAGVLTWK
-388 SIDGGENFYCTSD
+388 STDGGENFSCTSD

-443 ANVTSD
+443 ANVTAE
-449 YYEDLS
+449 YYEDL
-455 TGLGIRQLYKIGI
+455 TAGLGIRQLYKIGI

-475 VTTGSQDNGSSFYSE
+475 ITAGSQDNGSSFYSE
-490 AEGWKDWIGADG
+490 AEGWKDWIGEDG
-502 MEGFVDKDN
+502 MEGFIDKDN

-528 NGGQTTSGVSIPS
+528 NGGQTTSGISIPS

-555 TDVIYIGLNQVY
+555 TDVIYIGLNRVY
-567 KSVASGNNWLAISQE
+567 KSVASGNNWTAISQE
-582 FSGNLNQLKI
+582 LGGNLNQLKI

-601 ASRGP
+601 ASRGG
-606 LLFKTMDGGATDWSP
+606 LLFKTEDGGATDWLQLPS
-621 LTNPGGSINSI
+621 PGGSINYI

-657 GGLSWLSYKFNLPD
+657 GGLSWLNYKFNLPG
-671 FSSLALVWDDNGEDG
+671 FSALALVWDNNGEDG

-699 NTFTEWQP
+699 NTLNEWQP
-707 YSINLPNVIIN
+707 YSTNLPNVIIN

-724 ADGKIY
+724 TDGKIY
-730 AGTYGRGLWVSPY
+730 AGTYGRGLWASPY

-750 ESLINNTD
+750 TSLLNDTD
-758 VEIFPNPTNSIITFN
+758 VEIFPNPVKNSVTIN
-773 FRKGTEAD
+773 FRKGAEAD
-781 FRVFDQLG
+781 FSIYDQLG

-797 VSLNQPHSMNI
+797 VYISQPHSIDI
-808 SALSN
+808 SELNS
-813 GIYYVRINSDIGT
+813 GIYFIRINSDIGT
-826 ITKKVIKK
+826 ITKRLIKK

>member
-1 MLKKNIMKKIIVLLI
+1 MKRIIILI
-16 MLLGGFVNNY
+16 TILHVGIQNNH
-26 AQEYLE
+26 AQEYLK
-32 MIESETFSVQE
+32 MMESETYTVQE
-43 IIDSGEA
+43 IIDNGEA
-50 YFVNRDQGKGSGYFQ
+50 YFAERDQGKGSGYVH

-87 EILTKI
+87 AVLAEI

-102 TSETRQ
+102 SSATRQ
-108 PLTDNWEEL
+108 SLTDNWEEL
-117 GPQNWNATTSW
+117 GPQDWNATTSW

-156 VWKTLDGGQ
+156 VWKTIDGGD
-165 NWIPL
+165 NWMPL
-170 GDYFSNLRVFSVSID
+170 GDYFSNLRVYSVTIH

-195 SNNGLIYH
+195 STNGLIYH

-214 GDMGTS
+214 GDMGS
-220 IVNKILIHPTDP
+220 SSVNKILVHPTDP
-232 SKLFATSQNG
+232 SIIFATSQNG
-242 GIRKSLDGGLNW
+242 GIRKSSDGGLNW
-254 ITAVTDSQGYDIE
+254 VAAVTDSQGYDIE
-267 FKPND
+267 FKPNN
-272 PNVVYASGTG
+272 PNVVYATGTN
-282 FHVSFNGGESFT
+282 FHVSYNGGESFST
-294 SNFTFDSAPKMI
+294 NVTFENAPKMI
-306 GVSPDDENVVY
+306 GVSPSDENVIY
-317 VLEAFEGSFGGFY
+317 VLEASGGSFGGIY
-330 KSTNTGFT
+330 KSVNAGFT
-338 FSELDHV
+338 FSELDHE

-353 TNGIDS
+353 TAGFDS

-372 PQDVNE
+372 PEDANE
-378 VHIAGVLTWR
+378 VHIAGVLTWK
-388 SIDGGENFYCTSD
+388 STDGGENFYCTSD

-443 ANVTSD
+443 ANVTAE
-449 YYEDLS
+449 YYEDL
-455 TGLGIRQLYKIGI
+455 TAGLGIRQLYKIGI

-475 VTTGSQDNGSSFYSE
+475 ITAGSQDNGSSFYSE

-502 MEGFVDKDN
+502 MEGFIDKDN
-511 SSKMFGMIQ
+511 SNKMFGMIQ

-528 NGGQTTSGVSIPS
+528 NGGQTTSGISIPS

-548 FEQDPIL
+548 FEQDPML
-555 TDVIYIGLNQVY
+555 TDVIYIGLNRVY
-567 KSVASGNNWLAISQE
+567 KSVASGNNWTAISQE
-582 FSGNLNQLKI
+582 LGGNLDQLKI

-601 ASRGP
+601 TSRGG
-606 LLFKTMDGGATDWSP
+606 LLFKTVDGGATDWFQLPS
-621 LTNPGGSINSI
+621 PGGSINSI

-657 GGLSWLSYKFNLPD
+657 GGLSWLNYKFNLPG
-671 FSSLALVWDDNGEDG
+671 FSALALVWDNNGEDG

-699 NTFTEWQP
+699 NTFNEWQP
-707 YSINLPNVIIN
+707 YSTNLPNVIIN

-730 AGTYGRGLWVSPY
+730 AGTYGRGLWASPY

-750 ESLINNTD
+750 TSLLNDTD
-758 VEIFPNPTNSIITFN
+758 VEIFPNPVKNSVTIN
-773 FRKGTEAD
+773 FRKGAEAD
-781 FRVFDQLG
+781 FRIYDQLG

-797 VSLNQPHSMNI
+797 VYISQPHSIDI
-808 SALSN
+808 SELNS
-813 GIYYVRINSDIGT
+813 GIYFIRINSDIGT
-826 ITKKVIKK
+826 ITKRLIKK

>member
-1 MLKKNIMKKIIVLLI
+1 MKRIIILITILLAGI
-16 MLLGGFVNNY
+16 QNNH
-26 AQEYLE
+26 AQEYLK
-32 MIESETFSVQE
+32 MMESETYTVQE
-43 IIDSGEA
+43 IIDNGEA
-50 YFVNRDQGKGSGYFQ
+50 YFAERDQGKGSGYVQ

-87 EILTKI
+87 AVLAEI

-102 TSETRQ
+102 SSATRKS
-108 PLTDNWEEL
+108 LTDNWEEL
-117 GPQNWNATTSW
+117 GPQDWNATTSW

-145 DHMIVGANTGG
+145 DHIIVGANTGG
-156 VWKTLDGGQ
+156 VWKTLDGGE

-170 GDYFSNLRVFSVSID
+170 GDYFSNLRVYSVTIH
-185 PTNSDHYFFG
+185 PTNSDRYFFG
-195 SNNGLIYH
+195 STNGLIYH

-214 GDMGTS
+214 GDMGS
-220 IVNKILIHPTDP
+220 SSVNKILIHPTDP
-232 SKLFATSQNG
+232 SIVFATSQNG
-242 GIRKSLDGGLNW
+242 GIRKSSDGGLNW
-254 ITAVTDSQGYDIE
+254 VAAVTDSQGYDIE
-267 FKPND
+267 FKPNN
-272 PNVVYASGTG
+272 PNVVYATGTN
-282 FHVSFNGGESFT
+282 FHVSYNGGESFST
-294 SNFTFDSAPKMI
+294 NVTFESAPKMI
-306 GVSPDDENVVY
+306 GVSSNDENVIY
-317 VLEAFEGSFGGFY
+317 VLEASGGSFGGIY
-330 KSTNTGFT
+330 KSVNAGFT
-338 FSELDHV
+338 FSELDHE

-353 TNGIDS
+353 TAGFDS

-372 PQDVNE
+372 PEDANE
-378 VHIAGVLTWR
+378 VHIAGVLTWK
-388 SIDGGENFYCTSD
+388 STDGGENFSCTSD

-443 ANVTSD
+443 ANVTAE
-449 YYEDLS
+449 YYEDL
-455 TGLGIRQLYKIGI
+455 TAGLGIRQLYKIGI

-475 VTTGSQDNGSSFYSE
+475 ITAGSQDNGSSFYSE

-502 MEGFVDKDN
+502 MEGFIDKDN

-528 NGGQTTSGVSIPS
+528 NGGQTTSGISIPS

-555 TDVIYIGLNQVY
+555 TDVIYIGLNRVY
-567 KSVASGNNWLAISQE
+567 KSVASGNNWTAISQE
-582 FSGNLNQLKI
+582 LGGNLNQLKI

-601 ASRGP
+601 TSRGG
-606 LLFKTMDGGATDWSP
+606 LLFKTEDGGATDWLQLPS
-621 LTNPGGSINSI
+621 PGGSINSI

-657 GGLSWLSYKFNLPD
+657 GGLSWLNYKFNLPG
-671 FSSLALVWDDNGEDG
+671 FSALALVWDNNGEDG

-699 NTFTEWQP
+699 NTFNEWQP
-707 YSINLPNVIIN
+707 YSTNLPNVIIN

-730 AGTYGRGLWVSPY
+730 AGTYGRGLWASPY

-750 ESLINNTD
+750 TSLLNDTD
-758 VEIFPNPTNSIITFN
+758 VEIFPNPVKNSVTIN
-773 FRKGTEAD
+773 FRKGAEAD
-781 FRVFDQLG
+781 FRIYDQLG

-797 VSLNQPHSMNI
+797 VSISQPYSIDISELNS
-808 SALSN
+808 
-813 GIYYVRINSDIGT
+813 GIYFIRINSDIGT
-826 ITKKVIKK
+826 ITKKLIKK

>member
-1 MLKKNIMKKIIVLLI
+1 MKRIIILITILLAGI
-16 MLLGGFVNNY
+16 QNNY
-26 AQEYLE
+26 AQEYLK
-32 MIESETFSVQE
+32 MMESETYTVQE
-43 IIDSGEA
+43 IIDNGEA
-50 YFVNRDQGKGSGYFQ
+50 YFAERDQGKGSGYVQ

-87 EILTKI
+87 AVLAEI

-102 TSETRQ
+102 SSATRKS
-108 PLTDNWEEL
+108 LTDNWEEL
-117 GPQNWNATTSW
+117 GPQDWNATTSW

-145 DHMIVGANTGG
+145 DHIIVGANTGG
-156 VWKTLDGGQ
+156 VWKTLDGGE

-170 GDYFSNLRVFSVSID
+170 GDYFSNLRVYSVTIH
-185 PTNSDHYFFG
+185 PTNSDRYFFG
-195 SNNGLIYH
+195 STNGLIYH

-214 GDMGTS
+214 GDMGS
-220 IVNKILIHPTDP
+220 SSVNKILIHPTDP
-232 SKLFATSQNG
+232 SIVFATSQNG
-242 GIRKSLDGGLNW
+242 GIRKSSDGGLNW
-254 ITAVTDSQGYDIE
+254 VAAVTDSQGYDIE
-267 FKPND
+267 FKPNN
-272 PNVVYASGTG
+272 PNVVYATGTN
-282 FHVSFNGGESFT
+282 FHVSYNGGESFST
-294 SNFTFDSAPKMI
+294 NVTFESAPKMI
-306 GVSPDDENVVY
+306 GVSSNDENVIY
-317 VLEAFEGSFGGFY
+317 VLEASGGSFGGIY
-330 KSTNTGFT
+330 KSVNAGFT
-338 FSELDHV
+338 FSELDHE

-353 TNGIDS
+353 TAGFDS

-372 PQDVNE
+372 PEDANE
-378 VHIAGVLTWR
+378 VHIAGVLTWK
-388 SIDGGENFYCTSD
+388 STDGGENFSCTSD

-443 ANVTSD
+443 ANVTAE
-449 YYEDLS
+449 YYEDL
-455 TGLGIRQLYKIGI
+455 TAGLGIRQLYKIGI

-475 VTTGSQDNGSSFYSE
+475 ITAGSQDNGSSFYSE

-502 MEGFVDKDN
+502 MEGFIDKDN

-528 NGGQTTSGVSIPS
+528 NGGQTTSGISIPS

-548 FEQDPIL
+548 FEQDPVL
-555 TDVIYIGLNQVY
+555 TDVIYIGLNHVY
-567 KSVASGNNWLAISQE
+567 KSVASGNNWTVISQE
-582 FSGNLNQLKI
+582 LGGNLNQLKI

-601 ASRGP
+601 ASRGG
-606 LLFKTMDGGATDWSP
+606 LLFKTEDGGATDWLQLPS
-621 LTNPGGSINSI
+621 PGGSINSI

-657 GGLSWLSYKFNLPD
+657 GGLSWLNYKFNLPG
-671 FSSLALVWDDNGEDG
+671 FSALALVWDNNGEDG

-699 NTFTEWQP
+699 NTFNEWQP
-707 YSINLPNVIIN
+707 YSTNLPNVIIN

-730 AGTYGRGLWVSPY
+730 AGTYGRGLWASPY

-750 ESLINNTD
+750 TSLLNDTD
-758 VEIFPNPTNSIITFN
+758 VEIFPNPVKNSVTIN
-773 FRKGTEAD
+773 FRKGAEAD
-781 FRVFDQLG
+781 FRIYDQLG

-797 VSLNQPHSMNI
+797 VSISQPYSIDISELNS
-808 SALSN
+808 
-813 GIYYVRINSDIGT
+813 GIYFIRINSDIGT
-826 ITKKVIKK
+826 ITKRLIKK

>member
-1 MLKKNIMKKIIVLLI
+1 MKRIIILITILLAGI
-16 MLLGGFVNNY
+16 QNNH
-26 AQEYLE
+26 AQEYLK
-32 MIESETFSVQE
+32 MMESETYTVQE
-43 IIDSGEA
+43 IIDNGEA
-50 YFVNRDQGKGSGYFQ
+50 YFAERDQGKGSGYVQ

-87 EILTKI
+87 AVLAEI

-102 TSETRQ
+102 SSATRQ
-108 PLTDNWEEL
+108 SLTDNWEEL
-117 GPQNWNATTSW
+117 GPQDWNATTSW

-156 VWKTLDGGQ
+156 VWKTIDGGE
-165 NWIPL
+165 NWMPL
-170 GDYFSNLRVFSVSID
+170 GDYFSNLRVYSVTIH

-195 SNNGLIYH
+195 STNGLIYH

-214 GDMGTS
+214 GDMGS
-220 IVNKILIHPTDP
+220 SSVNKILIHPTDP
-232 SKLFATSQNG
+232 SIIFATSQNG
-242 GIRKSLDGGLNW
+242 GIRKSSDGGLNW
-254 ITAVTDSQGYDIE
+254 VAAVTDSQGYDIE
-267 FKPND
+267 FKPNN
-272 PNVVYASGTG
+272 PNVVYATGTN
-282 FHVSFNGGESFT
+282 FHVSYNGGESFST
-294 SNFTFDSAPKMI
+294 NVTFESAPKMI
-306 GVSPDDENVVY
+306 GVSPSDENVIY
-317 VLEAFEGSFGGFY
+317 VLEASGGSFGGIY
-330 KSTNTGFT
+330 KSVNAGFT
-338 FSELDHV
+338 FSELDHE

-353 TNGIDS
+353 TAGFDS

-372 PQDVNE
+372 PEDANE
-378 VHIAGVLTWR
+378 VHIAGVLTLK
-388 SIDGGENFYCTSD
+388 STDGGEYFSCTSD

-443 ANVTSD
+443 ANVTAE
-449 YYEDLS
+449 YYEDL
-455 TGLGIRQLYKIGI
+455 TAGLGIRQLYKIGI

-475 VTTGSQDNGSSFYSE
+475 ITAGSQDNGSSFYSE

-502 MEGFVDKDN
+502 MEGFIDKDN

-528 NGGQTTSGVSIPS
+528 NGGQTTSGISIPS

-555 TDVIYIGLNQVY
+555 TDVIYIGLNRVY
-567 KSVASGNNWLAISQE
+567 KSVASGNNWTAISQE
-582 FSGNLNQLKI
+582 LGGNLNQLKI

-601 ASRGP
+601 ASRGG
-606 LLFKTMDGGATDWSP
+606 LLFKTEDGGATDWLQLPS
-621 LTNPGGSINSI
+621 PGGSINSI

-657 GGLSWLSYKFNLPD
+657 GGLSWLNYKFNLPG
-671 FSSLALVWDDNGEDG
+671 FSALALVWDNNGEDG

-699 NTFTEWQP
+699 NTLNEWQP
-707 YSINLPNVIIN
+707 YSTNLPNVIIN

-730 AGTYGRGLWVSPY
+730 AGTYGRGLWASPY

-750 ESLINNTD
+750 TSLLNDTD
-758 VEIFPNPTNSIITFN
+758 VEIFPNPVKNSVTIN
-773 FRKGTEAD
+773 FRKGAEAD
-781 FRVFDQLG
+781 FRIYDQLG

-797 VSLNQPHSMNI
+797 VYISQPYSIDISELNS
-808 SALSN
+808 
-813 GIYYVRINSDIGT
+813 GIYFIRINSDIGT
-826 ITKKVIKK
+826 ITKRLIKK

>member
-1 MLKKNIMKKIIVLLI
+1 MKRIIILITILLAGI
-16 MLLGGFVNNY
+16 QNNH
-26 AQEYLE
+26 AQEYLK
-32 MIESETFSVQE
+32 MMESETYTVQE
-43 IIDSGEA
+43 IIDNGEA
-50 YFVNRDQGKGSGYFQ
+50 YFAERDQGKGSGYVQ

-87 EILTKI
+87 AVLAEI

-102 TSETRQ
+102 SSATRQ
-108 PLTDNWEEL
+108 SLTDNWEEL
-117 GPQNWNATTSW
+117 GPQDWNATTSW

-156 VWKTLDGGQ
+156 VWKTIDGGE
-165 NWIPL
+165 NWMPL
-170 GDYFSNLRVFSVSID
+170 GDYFSNLRVYSVTIH

-195 SNNGLIYH
+195 STNGLIYH

-214 GDMGTS
+214 GDMGS
-220 IVNKILIHPTDP
+220 SSVNKILIHPTDP
-232 SKLFATSQNG
+232 SIIFATSQNG
-242 GIRKSLDGGLNW
+242 GIRKSSDGGLNW
-254 ITAVTDSQGYDIE
+254 VAAVTDSQGYDIE
-267 FKPND
+267 FKPNN
-272 PNVVYASGTG
+272 PNVVYATGTN
-282 FHVSFNGGESFT
+282 FHVSYNGGESFST
-294 SNFTFDSAPKMI
+294 NVTFESAPKMI
-306 GVSPDDENVVY
+306 GVSPSDENVIY
-317 VLEAFEGSFGGFY
+317 VLEASGGSFGGIY
-330 KSTNTGFT
+330 KSVNAGFT
-338 FSELDHV
+338 FSELDHE

-353 TNGIDS
+353 TAGFDS

-372 PQDVNE
+372 PEDANE
-378 VHIAGVLTWR
+378 VHIAGVLTWK
-388 SIDGGENFYCTSD
+388 STDGGENFSCTSD

-443 ANVTSD
+443 ANVTAE
-449 YYEDLS
+449 YYEDL
-455 TGLGIRQLYKIGI
+455 TAGLGIRQLYKIGI

-475 VTTGSQDNGSSFYSE
+475 ITAGSQDNGSSFYSE

-502 MEGFVDKDN
+502 MEGFIDKDN

-528 NGGQTTSGVSIPS
+528 NGGQTTSGISIPS

-555 TDVIYIGLNQVY
+555 TDVIYIGLNRVY
-567 KSVASGNNWLAISQE
+567 KSVASGNNWTAISQE
-582 FSGNLNQLKI
+582 LGGNLNQLKI

-601 ASRGP
+601 ASRGG
-606 LLFKTMDGGATDWSP
+606 LLFKTEDGGATDWLQLPS
-621 LTNPGGSINSI
+621 PGGSINSI

-657 GGLSWLSYKFNLPD
+657 GGLSWLNYKFNLPG
-671 FSSLALVWDDNGEDG
+671 FSALALVWDNNGEDG

-699 NTFTEWQP
+699 NTLNEWQP
-707 YSINLPNVIIN
+707 YSTNLPNVIIN

-724 ADGKIY
+724 VDGKIY
-730 AGTYGRGLWVSPY
+730 AGTYGRGLWASPY

-750 ESLINNTD
+750 TSLLNDTD
-758 VEIFPNPTNSIITFN
+758 VEIFPNPVKNSVTIN
-773 FRKGTEAD
+773 FRKGAEAD
-781 FRVFDQLG
+781 FSIYDQLG

-797 VSLNQPHSMNI
+797 VYISQPHSIDI
-808 SALSN
+808 SELNS
-813 GIYYVRINSDIGT
+813 GIYFIRINSDIGT
-826 ITKKVIKK
+826 ITKRLIKK

>member
-1 MLKKNIMKKIIVLLI
+1 MKRIIILITILLAGI
-16 MLLGGFVNNY
+16 QNNH
-26 AQEYLE
+26 AQEYLK
-32 MIESETFSVQE
+32 MMESETYTVQE
-43 IIDSGEA
+43 IIDNGEA
-50 YFVNRDQGKGSGYFQ
+50 YFAERDQGKGSGYVQ

-87 EILTKI
+87 AVLAEI

-102 TSETRQ
+102 SSATRQ
-108 PLTDNWEEL
+108 SLTDNWEEL
-117 GPQNWNATTSW
+117 GPQDWNATTSW

-156 VWKTLDGGQ
+156 VWKTIDGGE
-165 NWIPL
+165 NWMPL
-170 GDYFSNLRVFSVSID
+170 GDYFSNLRVYSVTIH

-195 SNNGLIYH
+195 STNGLIYH

-214 GDMGTS
+214 GDMGS
-220 IVNKILIHPTDP
+220 SSVNKILVHPTDP
-232 SKLFATSQNG
+232 SIIFATSQNG
-242 GIRKSLDGGLNW
+242 GIRKSSDGGLNW
-254 ITAVTDSQGYDIE
+254 VAAVTDSQGYDIE
-267 FKPND
+267 FKPNN
-272 PNVVYASGTG
+272 PNVVYATGTN
-282 FHVSFNGGESFT
+282 FHVSYNGGESFST
-294 SNFTFDSAPKMI
+294 NVTFESAPKMI
-306 GVSPDDENVVY
+306 GVSPSDENVIY
-317 VLEAFEGSFGGFY
+317 VLEASGGSFGGIY
-330 KSTNTGFT
+330 KSVNAGFT
-338 FSELDHV
+338 FSELDHE

-353 TNGIDS
+353 TAGFDS

-372 PQDVNE
+372 PEDANE
-378 VHIAGVLTWR
+378 VHIAGVLTWK
-388 SIDGGENFYCTSD
+388 STDGGENFSCTSD

-443 ANVTSD
+443 ANVTAE
-449 YYEDLS
+449 YYEDL
-455 TGLGIRQLYKIGI
+455 TAGLGIRQLYKIGI

-475 VTTGSQDNGSSFYSE
+475 ITAGSQDNGSSFYSE

-502 MEGFVDKDN
+502 MEGFIDKDN

-528 NGGQTTSGVSIPS
+528 NGGQTTSGISIPS

-555 TDVIYIGLNQVY
+555 TDVIYIGLNRVY
-567 KSVASGNNWLAISQE
+567 KSVASGNNWTAISQE
-582 FSGNLNQLKI
+582 LGGNLNQLKI

-601 ASRGP
+601 ASRGG
-606 LLFKTMDGGATDWSP
+606 LLFKTEDGGATDWLQLPS
-621 LTNPGGSINSI
+621 PGGSINSI

-657 GGLSWLSYKFNLPD
+657 GGLSWLNYKFNLPG
-671 FSSLALVWDDNGEDG
+671 FSALALVWDNNGEDG

-699 NTFTEWQP
+699 NTFNEWQP
-707 YSINLPNVIIN
+707 YSTNLPNVIIN

-730 AGTYGRGLWVSPY
+730 AGTYGRGLWASPY

-750 ESLINNTD
+750 TSLLNDTD
-758 VEIFPNPTNSIITFN
+758 VEIFPNPVKNSVTIN
-773 FRKGTEAD
+773 FRKGAEAD
-781 FRVFDQLG
+781 FRIYDQLG

-797 VSLNQPHSMNI
+797 VYISQPYSIDISELNS
-808 SALSN
+808 
-813 GIYYVRINSDIGT
+813 GIYFIRINSDIGT
-826 ITKKVIKK
+826 ITKRLIKK

>member
-1 MLKKNIMKKIIVLLI
+1 MKRIIILITILLAGI
-16 MLLGGFVNNY
+16 QNNH
-26 AQEYLE
+26 AQEYLK
-32 MIESETFSVQE
+32 MMESETYTVQE
-43 IIDSGEA
+43 IIDNGEA
-50 YFVNRDQGKGSGYFQ
+50 YFAERDQGKGSGYVQ

-87 EILTKI
+87 AVLAEI

-102 TSETRQ
+102 SSATRQ
-108 PLTDNWEEL
+108 SLTDNWEEL
-117 GPQNWNATTSW
+117 GPQDWNATTSW

-156 VWKTLDGGQ
+156 VWKTIDGGE
-165 NWIPL
+165 NWMPL
-170 GDYFSNLRVFSVSID
+170 GDYFSNLRVYSVTIH

-195 SNNGLIYH
+195 STNGLIYH

-214 GDMGTS
+214 GDMGS
-220 IVNKILIHPTDP
+220 SSVNKILIHPTDP
-232 SKLFATSQNG
+232 SIIFATSQNG
-242 GIRKSLDGGLNW
+242 GIRKSSDGGLNW
-254 ITAVTDSQGYDIE
+254 VAAVTDSQGYDIE
-267 FKPND
+267 FKPNN
-272 PNVVYASGTG
+272 PNVVYATGTN
-282 FHVSFNGGESFT
+282 FHVSYNGGESFST
-294 SNFTFDSAPKMI
+294 NVTFESAPKMI
-306 GVSPDDENVVY
+306 GVSPSDENVIY
-317 VLEAFEGSFGGFY
+317 VLEASGGSFGGIY
-330 KSTNTGFT
+330 KSVNAGFT
-338 FSELDHV
+338 FSELDHE

-353 TNGIDS
+353 TAGFDS

-372 PQDVNE
+372 PEDANE
-378 VHIAGVLTWR
+378 VHIAGVLTWK
-388 SIDGGENFYCTSD
+388 STDGGENFSCTSD

-443 ANVTSD
+443 ANVTAE
-449 YYEDLS
+449 YYEDL
-455 TGLGIRQLYKIGI
+455 TAGLGIRQLYKIGI

-475 VTTGSQDNGSSFYSE
+475 ITAGSQDNGSSFYSE

-502 MEGFVDKDN
+502 MEGFIDKDN

-528 NGGQTTSGVSIPS
+528 NGGQTTSGISIPS

-555 TDVIYIGLNQVY
+555 TDVIYIGLNRVY
-567 KSVASGNNWLAISQE
+567 KSVASGNNWTAISQE
-582 FSGNLNQLKI
+582 LGGNLNQLKI

-601 ASRGP
+601 ASRGG
-606 LLFKTMDGGATDWSP
+606 LLFKTEDGGATDWLQLPS
-621 LTNPGGSINSI
+621 PGGSINSI

-657 GGLSWLSYKFNLPD
+657 GGLSWLNYKFNLPG
-671 FSSLALVWDDNGEDG
+671 FSALALVWDNNGEDG

-699 NTFTEWQP
+699 NTLDEWQP
-707 YSINLPNVIIN
+707 YSTNLPNVIIN

-724 ADGKIY
+724 TDGKIY
-730 AGTYGRGLWVSPY
+730 AGTYGRGLWASPY

-750 ESLINNTD
+750 TSLLNDTD
-758 VEIFPNPTNSIITFN
+758 VEIFPNPVKNSVTIN
-773 FRKGTEAD
+773 FRKGAEAD
-781 FRVFDQLG
+781 FSIYDQLG

-797 VSLNQPHSMNI
+797 VYISQPHSIDI
-808 SALSN
+808 SELNS
-813 GIYYVRINSDIGT
+813 GIYFIRINSDIGT
-826 ITKKVIKK
+826 ITKRLIKK

>member
-1 MLKKNIMKKIIVLLI
+1 MKRIIILITILLAGI
-16 MLLGGFVNNY
+16 QNNH
-26 AQEYLE
+26 AQEYLK
-32 MIESETFSVQE
+32 MMESETYTVQE
-43 IIDSGEA
+43 IIDNGEA
-50 YFVNRDQGKGSGYFQ
+50 YFAERDQGKGSGYVQ

-87 EILTKI
+87 AVLAEI

-102 TSETRQ
+102 SSATRQ
-108 PLTDNWEEL
+108 SLTDNWEEL
-117 GPQNWNATTSW
+117 GPQDWNATTSW

-156 VWKTLDGGQ
+156 VWKTIDGGE
-165 NWIPL
+165 NWMPL
-170 GDYFSNLRVFSVSID
+170 GDYFSNLRVYSVTIH

-195 SNNGLIYH
+195 STNGLIYH

-214 GDMGTS
+214 GDMGS
-220 IVNKILIHPTDP
+220 SSVNKILIHPTDP
-232 SKLFATSQNG
+232 SIVFATSQNG
-242 GIRKSLDGGLNW
+242 GIRKSSDGGLNW
-254 ITAVTDSQGYDIE
+254 VAAVTDSQGYDIE
-267 FKPND
+267 FKPNN
-272 PNVVYASGTG
+272 PNVVYATGTN
-282 FHVSFNGGESFT
+282 FHVSYNGGESFST
-294 SNFTFDSAPKMI
+294 NVTFESAPKMI
-306 GVSPDDENVVY
+306 GVSPSDENVIY
-317 VLEAFEGSFGGFY
+317 VLEASGGSFGGIY
-330 KSTNTGFT
+330 KSVNAGFT
-338 FSELDHV
+338 FSELDHE

-353 TNGIDS
+353 TAGFDS

-372 PQDVNE
+372 PEDANE
-378 VHIAGVLTWR
+378 VHIAGVLTWK
-388 SIDGGENFYCTSD
+388 STDGGENFSCTSD

-443 ANVTSD
+443 ANVTAE
-449 YYEDLS
+449 YYEDL
-455 TGLGIRQLYKIGI
+455 TAGLGIRQLYKIGI

-475 VTTGSQDNGSSFYSE
+475 ITAGSQDNGSSFYSE

-502 MEGFVDKDN
+502 MEGFIDKDN

-528 NGGQTTSGVSIPS
+528 NGGQTTSGISIPS

-548 FEQDPIL
+548 FEQDPML
-555 TDVIYIGLNQVY
+555 TDVIYIGLNRVY
-567 KSVASGNNWLAISQE
+567 KSVASGNNWTAISQE
-582 FSGNLNQLKI
+582 LGGNLNQLKI
-592 ANSNNLVIY
+592 ANSNNLFIY
-601 ASRGP
+601 ASRGG
-606 LLFKTMDGGATDWSP
+606 LLFKTEDGGATDWLQLPS
-621 LTNPGGSINSI
+621 PGGSINSI

-657 GGLSWLSYKFNLPD
+657 GGLSWLNYKFNLPG
-671 FSSLALVWDDNGEDG
+671 FSALALVWDNNGEDG

-699 NTFTEWQP
+699 NTFNEWQP
-707 YSINLPNVIIN
+707 YSTNLPNVIIN

-730 AGTYGRGLWVSPY
+730 AGTYGRGLWASPY

-750 ESLINNTD
+750 TSLLNDTD
-758 VEIFPNPTNSIITFN
+758 VEIFPNPVKNSVTIN
-773 FRKGTEAD
+773 FRKGAEAD
-781 FRVFDQLG
+781 FRIYDQLG

-797 VSLNQPHSMNI
+797 VSISQPYSIDISELNS
-808 SALSN
+808 
-813 GIYYVRINSDIGT
+813 GIYFIRINSDIGT
-826 ITKKVIKK
+826 ITKKLIKK

>member
-1 MLKKNIMKKIIVLLI
+1 MKRIIILITILLAGI
-16 MLLGGFVNNY
+16 QNNH
-26 AQEYLE
+26 AQEYLK
-32 MIESETFSVQE
+32 MMESETYTVQE
-43 IIDSGEA
+43 IIDNGEA
-50 YFVNRDQGKGSGYFQ
+50 YFAERDQGKGSGYVQ

-87 EILTKI
+87 AVLAEI

-102 TSETRQ
+102 SSATRQ
-108 PLTDNWEEL
+108 SLTDNWEEL
-117 GPQNWNATTSW
+117 GPQDWNATTSW

-156 VWKTLDGGQ
+156 VWKTIDGGE
-165 NWIPL
+165 NWMPL
-170 GDYFSNLRVFSVSID
+170 GDYFSNLRVYSVTIH

-195 SNNGLIYH
+195 STNGLIYH

-214 GDMGTS
+214 GDMGS
-220 IVNKILIHPTDP
+220 SSVNKILIHPTDP
-232 SKLFATSQNG
+232 SIIFATSQNG
-242 GIRKSLDGGLNW
+242 GIRKSSDGGLNW
-254 ITAVTDSQGYDIE
+254 VAAVTDSQGYDIE
-267 FKPND
+267 FKPNN
-272 PNVVYASGTG
+272 PNVVYATGTN
-282 FHVSFNGGESFT
+282 FHVSYNGGESFST
-294 SNFTFDSAPKMI
+294 NVTFESAPKMI
-306 GVSPDDENVVY
+306 GVSPSDENVIY
-317 VLEAFEGSFGGFY
+317 VLEASGGSFGGIY
-330 KSTNTGFT
+330 KSVNAGFT
-338 FSELDHV
+338 FSELDHE

-353 TNGIDS
+353 TAGFDS

-372 PQDVNE
+372 PEDANE
-378 VHIAGVLTWR
+378 VHIAGVLTWK
-388 SIDGGENFYCTSD
+388 STDGGENFSCTSD

-443 ANVTSD
+443 ANVTAE
-449 YYEDLS
+449 YYEDL
-455 TGLGIRQLYKIGI
+455 TAGLGIRQLYKIGI

-475 VTTGSQDNGSSFYSE
+475 ITAGSQDNGSSFYSE

-502 MEGFVDKDN
+502 MEGFIDKDN

-528 NGGQTTSGVSIPS
+528 NGGQTTSGISIPS

-555 TDVIYIGLNQVY
+555 TDVIYIGLNRVY
-567 KSVASGNNWLAISQE
+567 KSVASGNNWTAISQE
-582 FSGNLNQLKI
+582 LGGNLNQLKI

-601 ASRGP
+601 ASRGG
-606 LLFKTMDGGATDWSP
+606 LLFKTEDGGATDWLQLPS
-621 LTNPGGSINSI
+621 PGGSINSI

-657 GGLSWLSYKFNLPD
+657 GGLSWLNYKFNLPG
-671 FSSLALVWDDNGEDG
+671 FSALALVWDNNGEDG

-699 NTFTEWQP
+699 NTFNEWQP
-707 YSINLPNVIIN
+707 YSTNLPNVIIN

-730 AGTYGRGLWVSPY
+730 AGTYGRGLWASPY

-750 ESLINNTD
+750 TSLLNDTD
-758 VEIFPNPTNSIITFN
+758 VEIFPNPVKNSVTIN
-773 FRKGTEAD
+773 FRKGAEAD
-781 FRVFDQLG
+781 FRIYDQLG

-797 VSLNQPHSMNI
+797 VSISQPYSIDISELNS
-808 SALSN
+808 
-813 GIYYVRINSDIGT
+813 GIYFIRINSDIGT
-826 ITKKVIKK
+826 ITKRLIKK

>member
-1 MLKKNIMKKIIVLLI
+1 MKRIIILI
-16 MLLGGFVNNY
+16 TILHVGIQNNH
-26 AQEYLE
+26 AQEYLK
-32 MIESETFSVQE
+32 MMESETYTVQE
-43 IIDSGEA
+43 IIDNGEA
-50 YFVNRDQGKGSGYFQ
+50 YFAERDQGKGSGYVH

-87 EILTKI
+87 AVLAEI

-102 TSETRQ
+102 SSATRQ
-108 PLTDNWEEL
+108 SLTDNWEEL
-117 GPQNWNATTSW
+117 GPQDWNATTSW

-156 VWKTLDGGQ
+156 VWKTIDGGD
-165 NWIPL
+165 NWMPL
-170 GDYFSNLRVFSVSID
+170 GDYFSNLRVYSVTIH
-185 PTNSDHYFFG
+185 PANSNHYFFG
-195 SNNGLIYH
+195 STNGLIYH

-214 GDMGTS
+214 GDMGS
-220 IVNKILIHPTDP
+220 SSVNKILVHPTDP
-232 SKLFATSQNG
+232 SIIFATSQNG
-242 GIRKSLDGGLNW
+242 GIRKSSDGGLNW
-254 ITAVTDSQGYDIE
+254 VAAVTDSQGYDIE
-267 FKPND
+267 FKPNN
-272 PNVVYASGTG
+272 PNVVYATGTN
-282 FHVSFNGGESFT
+282 FHVSYNGGESFST
-294 SNFTFDSAPKMI
+294 NVTFENAPKMI
-306 GVSPDDENVVY
+306 GVSPSDENVIY
-317 VLEAFEGSFGGFY
+317 VLEASGGSFGGIY
-330 KSTNTGFT
+330 KSVNAGFT
-338 FSELDHV
+338 FSELDHE

-353 TNGIDS
+353 TAGFDS

-372 PQDVNE
+372 PEDANE
-378 VHIAGVLTWR
+378 VHIAGVLTWK
-388 SIDGGENFYCTSD
+388 STDGGENFYCTSD

-443 ANVTSD
+443 ANVTAE
-449 YYEDLS
+449 YYEDL
-455 TGLGIRQLYKIGI
+455 TAGLGIRQLYKIGI

-475 VTTGSQDNGSSFYSE
+475 ITAGSQDNGSSFYSE

-502 MEGFVDKDN
+502 MEGFIDKDN
-511 SSKMFGMIQ
+511 SNKMFGMIQ

-528 NGGQTTSGVSIPS
+528 NGGQTTSGISIPS

-548 FEQDPIL
+548 FEQDPML
-555 TDVIYIGLNQVY
+555 TDVIYIGLNRVY
-567 KSVASGNNWLAISQE
+567 KSVASGNNWTAISQE
-582 FSGNLNQLKI
+582 LGGNLDQLKI

-601 ASRGP
+601 TSRGG
-606 LLFKTMDGGATDWSP
+606 LLFKTVDGGATDWFQLPS
-621 LTNPGGSINSI
+621 PGGSINSI

-657 GGLSWLSYKFNLPD
+657 GGLSWLNYKFNLPG
-671 FSSLALVWDDNGEDG
+671 FSALALVWDNNGEDG

-699 NTFTEWQP
+699 NTFNEWQP
-707 YSINLPNVIIN
+707 YSTNLPNVIIN

-730 AGTYGRGLWVSPY
+730 AGTYGRGLWASPY

-750 ESLINNTD
+750 TSLLNDTD
-758 VEIFPNPTNSIITFN
+758 VEIFPNPVKNSVTIN
-773 FRKGTEAD
+773 FRKGAEAD
-781 FRVFDQLG
+781 FRIYDQLG

-797 VSLNQPHSMNI
+797 VYISQPHSIDI
-808 SALSN
+808 SELNS
-813 GIYYVRINSDIGT
+813 GIYFIRINSDIGT
-826 ITKKVIKK
+826 ITKRLIKK

>member
-1 MLKKNIMKKIIVLLI
+1 MKRIIILITILLAGI
-16 MLLGGFVNNY
+16 QNNH
-26 AQEYLE
+26 AQEYLK
-32 MIESETFSVQE
+32 MMESETYTVQE
-43 IIDSGEA
+43 IIDNGEA
-50 YFVNRDQGKGSGYFQ
+50 YFAERDQGKGSGYVQ

-87 EILTKI
+87 AVLAEI

-102 TSETRQ
+102 SSATRQ
-108 PLTDNWEEL
+108 SLTDNWEEL
-117 GPQNWNATTSW
+117 GPQDWNATTSW

-156 VWKTLDGGQ
+156 VWKTIDGGD
-165 NWIPL
+165 NWMPL
-170 GDYFSNLRVFSVSID
+170 GDYFSNLRVYSVTIH

-195 SNNGLIYH
+195 STNGLIYH

-214 GDMGTS
+214 GDMGS
-220 IVNKILIHPTDP
+220 SSVNKILIHPTDP
-232 SKLFATSQNG
+232 SIVFATSQNG
-242 GIRKSLDGGLNW
+242 GIRKSSDGGLNW
-254 ITAVTDSQGYDIE
+254 VAAVTDSQGYDIE
-267 FKPND
+267 FKPNN
-272 PNVVYASGTG
+272 PNVVYATGTN
-282 FHVSFNGGESFT
+282 FHVSYNGGESFST
-294 SNFTFDSAPKMI
+294 NVTFESAPKMI
-306 GVSPDDENVVY
+306 GVSPSDENVIY
-317 VLEAFEGSFGGFY
+317 VLEASGGSFGGIY
-330 KSTNTGFT
+330 KSVNAGFT
-338 FSELDHV
+338 FSELDHE

-353 TNGIDS
+353 TAGFDS

-372 PQDVNE
+372 PEDANE
-378 VHIAGVLTWR
+378 VHIAGVLTWK
-388 SIDGGENFYCTSD
+388 STDGGENFSCTSD

-443 ANVTSD
+443 ANVTAE
-449 YYEDLS
+449 YYEDL
-455 TGLGIRQLYKIGI
+455 TAGLGIRQLYKIGI

-475 VTTGSQDNGSSFYSE
+475 ITAGSQDNGSSFYSE

-502 MEGFVDKDN
+502 MEGFIDKDN
-511 SSKMFGMIQ
+511 SNKMFGMIQ

-528 NGGQTTSGVSIPS
+528 NGGQTTSGISIPS

-548 FEQDPIL
+548 FEQDPML
-555 TDVIYIGLNQVY
+555 TDVIYIGLNRVY
-567 KSVASGNNWLAISQE
+567 KSVASGNNWTAISQE
-582 FSGNLNQLKI
+582 LGGNLDQLKI

-601 ASRGP
+601 TSRGG
-606 LLFKTMDGGATDWSP
+606 LLFKTVDGGATDWFQLPS
-621 LTNPGGSINSI
+621 PGGSINSI

-657 GGLSWLSYKFNLPD
+657 GGLSWLNYKFNLPG
-671 FSSLALVWDDNGEDG
+671 FSALALVWDNNGEDG

-699 NTFTEWQP
+699 NTLNEWQP
-707 YSINLPNVIIN
+707 YSTNLPNVIIN

-730 AGTYGRGLWVSPY
+730 AGTYGRGLWASPY

-750 ESLINNTD
+750 TSLLNDTD
-758 VEIFPNPTNSIITFN
+758 VEIFPNPVKNSVTIN
-773 FRKGTEAD
+773 FRKGAEAD
-781 FRVFDQLG
+781 FRIYDQLG

-797 VSLNQPHSMNI
+797 VYISQPYSIDISELNS
-808 SALSN
+808 
-813 GIYYVRINSDIGT
+813 GIYFIRINSDIGT
-826 ITKKVIKK
+826 ITKRLIKK

>member
-1 MLKKNIMKKIIVLLI
+1 MKRIIILITILLAGI
-16 MLLGGFVNNY
+16 QNNH
-26 AQEYLE
+26 AQEYLK
-32 MIESETFSVQE
+32 MMESETYTVQE
-43 IIDSGEA
+43 IIDNGEA
-50 YFVNRDQGKGSGYFQ
+50 YFAERDQGKGSGYVQ

-87 EILTKI
+87 AVLAEI

-102 TSETRQ
+102 SSATRQ
-108 PLTDNWEEL
+108 SLTDNWEEL
-117 GPQNWNATTSW
+117 GPQDWNATTSW

-156 VWKTLDGGQ
+156 VWKTIDGGE
-165 NWIPL
+165 NWMPL
-170 GDYFSNLRVFSVSID
+170 GDYFSNLRVYSVTIH

-195 SNNGLIYH
+195 STNGLIYH

-214 GDMGTS
+214 GDMGS
-220 IVNKILIHPTDP
+220 SSVNKILIHPTDP
-232 SKLFATSQNG
+232 SIIFATSQNG
-242 GIRKSLDGGLNW
+242 GIRKSSDGGLNW
-254 ITAVTDSQGYDIE
+254 VAAVTDSQGYDIE
-267 FKPND
+267 FKPNN
-272 PNVVYASGTG
+272 PNVVYATGTN
-282 FHVSFNGGESFT
+282 FHVSYNGGESFST
-294 SNFTFDSAPKMI
+294 NVTFESAPKMI
-306 GVSPDDENVVY
+306 GVSPSDENVIY
-317 VLEAFEGSFGGFY
+317 VLEASGGSFGGIY
-330 KSTNTGFT
+330 KSVNAGFT
-338 FSELDHV
+338 FSELDHE

-353 TNGIDS
+353 TAGFDS

-372 PQDVNE
+372 PEDANE
-378 VHIAGVLTWR
+378 VHIAGVLTWK
-388 SIDGGENFYCTSD
+388 STDGGENFSCTSD

-443 ANVTSD
+443 ANVTAE
-449 YYEDLS
+449 YYEDL
-455 TGLGIRQLYKIGI
+455 TAGLGIRQLYKIGI

-475 VTTGSQDNGSSFYSE
+475 ITAGSQDNGSSFYSE

-502 MEGFVDKDN
+502 MEGFIDKDN

-528 NGGQTTSGVSIPS
+528 NGGQTTSGISIPS

-548 FEQDPIL
+548 FEQDPML
-555 TDVIYIGLNQVY
+555 TDVIYIGLNRVY
-567 KSVASGNNWLAISQE
+567 KSVASGNNWTAISQE
-582 FSGNLNQLKI
+582 LGGNLDQLKI

-601 ASRGP
+601 TSRGG
-606 LLFKTMDGGATDWSP
+606 LLFKTVDGGATDWFQLPS
-621 LTNPGGSINSI
+621 PGGSINSI

-657 GGLSWLSYKFNLPD
+657 GGLSWLNYKFNLPG
-671 FSSLALVWDDNGEDG
+671 FSALALVWDNNGEDG

-699 NTFTEWQP
+699 NTLDEWQP
-707 YSINLPNVIIN
+707 YSTNLPNVIIN

-724 ADGKIY
+724 TDGKIY
-730 AGTYGRGLWVSPY
+730 AGTYGRGLWASPY

-750 ESLINNTD
+750 TSLLNDTD
-758 VEIFPNPTNSIITFN
+758 VEIFPNPVKNSVTIN
-773 FRKGTEAD
+773 FRKGAEAD
-781 FRVFDQLG
+781 FRIYDQLG

-797 VSLNQPHSMNI
+797 VYISQPHSIDI
-808 SALSN
+808 SELNS
-813 GIYYVRINSDIGT
+813 GIYFIRINSDIGT
-826 ITKKVIKK
+826 ITKRLIKK

>member
-1 MLKKNIMKKIIVLLI
+1 MKRIIILITILLAGIQNNNAQVYLKM
-16 MLLGGFVNNY
+16 M
-26 AQEYLE
+26 
-32 MIESETFSVQE
+32 ESETYTVQE
-43 IIDSGEA
+43 IIDNGEA
-50 YFVNRDQGKGSGYFQ
+50 YFAERDQGRGSGYVQ

-87 EILTKI
+87 AVLAEI

-102 TSETRQ
+102 SSATRQ
-108 PLTDNWEEL
+108 SLTDNWEEL
-117 GPQNWNATTSW
+117 GPQDWNATTSW

-156 VWKTLDGGQ
+156 VWKTIDGGE
-165 NWIPL
+165 NWMPL
-170 GDYFSNLRVFSVSID
+170 GDYFSNLRVYSVTIH
-185 PTNSDHYFFG
+185 PTNSNHYFFG
-195 SNNGLIYH
+195 STNGLIYH

-214 GDMGTS
+214 GDMGS
-220 IVNKILIHPTDP
+220 SSVNKILVHPTDP
-232 SKLFATSQNG
+232 STVFATSQNG
-242 GIRKSLDGGLNW
+242 GIRKSSDGGLNW
-254 ITAVTDSQGYDIE
+254 VAAVTDSQGYDIE
-267 FKPND
+267 FKPNN
-272 PNVVYASGTG
+272 PNVVYATGTN
-282 FHVSFNGGESFT
+282 FHVSYNGGESFST
-294 SNFTFDSAPKMI
+294 NVTFESAPKMI
-306 GVSPDDENVVY
+306 GVSPSDENVIY
-317 VLEAFEGSFGGFY
+317 VLEASGGSFGGIY
-330 KSTNTGFT
+330 KSVNAGFT
-338 FSELDHV
+338 FSELDHE

-353 TNGIDS
+353 TAGFDS

-372 PQDVNE
+372 PEDANE
-378 VHIAGVLTWR
+378 VHIAGVLTWK
-388 SIDGGENFYCTSD
+388 STDGGENFYCTSD

-443 ANVTSD
+443 ANVTAE
-449 YYEDLS
+449 YYEDL
-455 TGLGIRQLYKIGI
+455 TAGLGIRQLYKIGI

-475 VTTGSQDNGSSFYSE
+475 ITAGSQDNGSSFYSE

-502 MEGFVDKDN
+502 MEGFIDKDN
-511 SSKMFGMIQ
+511 SDKMFGMIQ

-528 NGGQTTSGVSIPS
+528 NGGQTTSGISTPS

-548 FEQDPIL
+548 FEQDPML
-555 TDVIYIGLNQVY
+555 TDVIYIGLNHVY
-567 KSVASGNNWLAISQE
+567 KSVASGNNWTAISQE
-582 FSGNLNQLKI
+582 LGGNLNQLKI

-601 ASRGP
+601 TSRGG
-606 LLFKTMDGGATDWSP
+606 LLFKTVDGGATDWLQLPS
-621 LTNPGGSINSI
+621 PGGSINSI

-657 GGLSWLSYKFNLPD
+657 GGLSWLNYKFNLPG
-671 FSSLALVWDDNGEDG
+671 FSALALVWDNNGEDG

-699 NTFTEWQP
+699 NTLNEWQP
-707 YSINLPNVIIN
+707 YSTNLPNVIIN

-730 AGTYGRGLWVSPY
+730 AGTYGRGLWASPY

-750 ESLINNTD
+750 TSLLNDTD
-758 VEIFPNPTNSIITFN
+758 VEIFPNPVKNSVTIN
-773 FRKGTEAD
+773 FRKGAEAD
-781 FRVFDQLG
+781 FRIYDQLG

-797 VSLNQPHSMNI
+797 VYISQPYSIDISELNS
-808 SALSN
+808 
-813 GIYYVRINSDIGT
+813 GIYFIRINSDIGT
-826 ITKKVIKK
+826 ITKRLIKK

>member
-1 MLKKNIMKKIIVLLI
+1 MKRIIILITILLAGI
-16 MLLGGFVNNY
+16 QNNY
-26 AQEYLE
+26 SQEYLK
-32 MIESETFSVQE
+32 MMESETYTVQE
-43 IIDSGEA
+43 IIDNGEA
-50 YFVNRDQGKGSGYFQ
+50 YFAERDQGKGSGYVQ

-87 EILTKI
+87 AVLAEI

-102 TSETRQ
+102 SSATRQ
-108 PLTDNWEEL
+108 SLTDNWDEL
-117 GPQNWNATTSW
+117 GPQDWNATTSW

-156 VWKTLDGGQ
+156 VWKTIDGGE
-165 NWIPL
+165 NWMPL
-170 GDYFSNLRVFSVSID
+170 GDYFSNLRVYSVTIH
-185 PTNSDHYFFG
+185 PTNSNHYFFG
-195 SNNGLIYH
+195 STNGLIYH

-214 GDMGTS
+214 GDMGS
-220 IVNKILIHPTDP
+220 SSVNKILIHPTDP
-232 SKLFATSQNG
+232 SIVFATSQNG
-242 GIRKSLDGGLNW
+242 GIRKSSDGGLNW
-254 ITAVTDSQGYDIE
+254 VAAVTDSQGYDIE
-267 FKPND
+267 FKPNN
-272 PNVVYASGTG
+272 PNVVYATGTN
-282 FHVSFNGGESFT
+282 FHVSYNGGESFST
-294 SNFTFDSAPKMI
+294 NVTFESAPKMI
-306 GVSPDDENVVY
+306 GISPNDENVIY
-317 VLEAFEGSFGGFY
+317 VLEASGGSFGGIY
-330 KSTNTGFT
+330 KSVNAGFT
-338 FSELDHV
+338 FSELDHE

-353 TNGIDS
+353 TAGFDS

-372 PQDVNE
+372 PEDANE
-378 VHIAGVLTWR
+378 VHIAGVLTWK
-388 SIDGGENFYCTSD
+388 STDGGENFSCTSD

-443 ANVTSD
+443 ANVTAE
-449 YYEDLS
+449 YYEDL
-455 TGLGIRQLYKIGI
+455 TAGLGIRQLYKIGI

-475 VTTGSQDNGSSFYSE
+475 ITAGSQDNGSSFYSE

-502 MEGFVDKDN
+502 MEGFIDKDN

-528 NGGQTTSGVSIPS
+528 NGGQTTSGISTPS

-548 FEQDPIL
+548 FEQDPML
-555 TDVIYIGLNQVY
+555 TDVIYIGLNRVY
-567 KSVASGNNWLAISQE
+567 KSVASGNNWTAISQE
-582 FSGNLNQLKI
+582 LGGNLNQLKI

-601 ASRGP
+601 ASRGG
-606 LLFKTMDGGATDWSP
+606 LLFKTEDGGATDWLQLPS
-621 LTNPGGSINSI
+621 PGGSINSI

-657 GGLSWLSYKFNLPD
+657 GGLSWLNYKFNLPG
-671 FSSLALVWDDNGEDG
+671 FSSLALVWDNNGEDG

-699 NTFTEWQP
+699 NTFNEWQP
-707 YSINLPNVIIN
+707 YSTNLPNVIIN

-724 ADGKIY
+724 VDGKIY
-730 AGTYGRGLWVSPY
+730 AGTYGRGLWASPY

-750 ESLINNTD
+750 TSLLNDTD
-758 VEIFPNPTNSIITFN
+758 VEIFPNPVKNSVTIN
-773 FRKGTEAD
+773 FRKGAEAD
-781 FRVFDQLG
+781 FRIYDQLG

-797 VSLNQPHSMNI
+797 VSISQPYSIDISELNS
-808 SALSN
+808 
-813 GIYYVRINSDIGT
+813 GIYFIRINSDIGT
-826 ITKKVIKK
+826 ITKRLIKK